1 MTPEP
6 SETKQGAAEG
16 SANPGTSF
24 DSPRGLSAWC
34 IAHPVATALLT
45 LALVLLGLFAF
56 PRLPVAPL
64 PQAEFPTIQ
73 ISARL
78 PGASPETMASA
89 VATPLEVALSGVP
102 GITEMSSASTLG
114 SVSITLQFTLDK
126 DINEAAQEVQ
136 SALNASAGKLPDAM
150 PSPPTWRKVNPADG
164 PVVILMMQSEV
175 LGMVELSD
183 LAETVLARRLS
194 QIDGVSEVAISGQ
207 QKPAIR
213 IQASP
218 AALAAHG
225 LSLADIRAAVQKASV
240 NQPKGVL
247 QGAGRSSTLATNDQL
262 FKVLDYEQL
271 TIIDRNGVPV
281 RVGDVAKVTAGAEN
295 DYVRAWQNGKEGLGI
310 IVRRQPDAN
319 IVATADRVQAA
330 LPELLKRMPA
340 SVTVEVLNDRT
351 RTIRSSL
358 HEVELTLALTFVL
371 VVAVMGAF
379 LRQAS
384 ATVIVTAVLGVSM
397 IATIAV
403 MDQLGFSLNN
413 LTLVALIIAMGF
425 VVDDAIVVVENI
437 HRHLEAGMPMRQA
450 ALLGSREVSF
460 TVVSIGVSLVAA
472 FIPLLFM
479 GGVVGRLFSE
489 FAVTVTAAIAVSVLT
504 SLTLAPMLASRWMSK
519 APAHQEGGWVQS
531 LVDAYGRSL
540 DWALGHARL
549 MLALFFVTMAMAV
562 AAYVAIPKGFFPLQD
577 TAFVQGTTLAAQDT
591 SFDQMVEKHQ
601 ALARVLDKDP
611 AVLGYNQTVGGA
623 GGGGMSSGRFFIVL
637 KDRSDRDVSAQ
648 GFIDRVRPQMAQ
660 VPGITLFMRAAQ
672 DINLGTGSPRTQYQ
686 YALLGDDSASLGLW
700 AGRLTERLS
709 RQPEFRDVSNDLQ
722 LGAGIT
728 RLTIDRAAAARH
740 GLSVDDINQVLYS
753 AYGQRQIGETQTEQN
768 QYQVILE
775 IDPALRGQTDSLN
788 WLYLRSGKTG
798 QMVPLAEVA
807 RLEPPETGAVSINHL
822 GMSPA
827 VNLSFNLAP
836 GVALGDAVKVLE
848 QVRQD
853 LQVPDSVA
861 GRFQGAAQAFQDSLA
876 TQPLLILAALL
887 AVYIILG
894 VLYESFVHPLTILS
908 TLPSAGIGAVLL
920 LWLSGQDFSI
930 MALIGVVL
938 LIGIVKK
945 NGIML
950 VDFALQAQ
958 RERGVSP
965 VDAIRE
971 ACVVRFRPIM
981 MTTLAALLAAIP
993 LMLGFGTGAEL
1004 RQPLGYA
1011 VVGGLLVSQV
1021 LTLYTTPVVYLALDR
1036 LFHRKTQGHVQA
1048 QAQVGPAV

>member
-1 MTPEP
+1 MAYPA
-6 SETKQGAAEG
+6 G
-16 SANPGTSF
+16 
-24 DSPRGLSAWC
+24 RGLSAWC
-34 IAHPVATALLT
+34 IAHPVATTLLT

-64 PQAEFPTIQ
+64 PEAEFPTIQ

-89 VATPLEVALSGVP
+89 VATPLEVGLSGIP
-102 GITEMSSASTLG
+102 GVTEMSSTSSLG
-114 SVSITLQFTLDK
+114 STSITLQFTLDK

-136 SALNASAGKLPDAM
+136 SALNATAGKLPDDM

-164 PVVILMMQSEV
+164 PVLILKMQSEV
-175 LGMVELSD
+175 LSLIELSD

-207 QKPAIR
+207 RKPAIR

-218 AALAAHG
+218 AALTAHG
-225 LSLADIRAAVQKASV
+225 LTLADIRAAVQRASV
-240 NQPKGVL
+240 NQPKGGL
-247 QGAGRSSTLATNDQL
+247 LGTDRTSTLATNDQL
-262 FKVLDYEQL
+262 FNASDYEQL
-271 TIIDRNGVPV
+271 TIVDRNGVPV
-281 RVGDVAKVTAGAEN
+281 RIGDIAKVVAGAEN
-295 DYVRAWQNGKEGLGI
+295 DFVGAWQNGQPGLGI
-310 IVRRQPDAN
+310 IIRRQPGAN
-319 IVATADRVQAA
+319 IVATADRIQAA
-330 LPELLKRMPA
+330 LPELAARLPA

-371 VVAVMGAF
+371 VVGVMGAF
-379 LRQAS
+379 LRQVS

-397 IATIAV
+397 IATVAA
-403 MDQLGFSLNN
+403 MDVLGFSLNN

-437 HRHLEAGMPMRQA
+437 HRHLEEGLPMREA
-450 ALLGSREVSF
+450 ALKGSGEIGF
-460 TVVSIGVSLVAA
+460 TVLSISVSLVAA

-489 FAVTVTAAIAVSVLT
+489 FAVTVTAAIAVSVIT
-504 SLTLAPMLASRWMSK
+504 SLTLAPMLASRWMSR
-519 APAHQEGGWVQS
+519 APAHHEGGWVQR
-531 LVDAYGRSL
+531 LIDGYGRSVG
-540 DWALGHARL
+540 WALDHSRL
-549 MLALFFVTMAMAV
+549 MLGLFFATMGLAV
-562 AAYVAIPKGFFPLQD
+562 AAYTFIPKGFFPLQD
-577 TAFVQGTTLAAQDT
+577 TAFVLGTTLAAQDASYET
-591 SFDQMVEKHQ
+591 MVEKHA
-601 ALARVLDKDP
+601 ALARILDEDP
-611 AVLGYNQTVGGA
+611 AVLGYNQTVGATGSSSL
-623 GGGGMSSGRFFIVL
+623 SSGRFFIVL

-648 GFIDRVRPQMAQ
+648 GFIDRVRAKTSQ
-660 VPGITLFMRAAQ
+660 VPGITLFLRAAQ

-686 YALLGDDSASLGLW
+686 YALLGDDSASLSQW
-700 AGRLTERLS
+700 ADKLTERLA
-709 RQPEFRDVSNDLQ
+709 RLPQFRDVSNDLQ

-753 AYGQRQIGETQTEQN
+753 AYGQRQIAETQTEQN

-788 WLYLRSGKTG
+788 WLHLRSAKTG

-807 RLEPPETGAVSINHL
+807 RLEPPETGAVSIARL
-822 GMSPA
+822 AMSPA

-836 GVALGDAVKVLE
+836 GVALGDAVKLLNE
-848 QVRQD
+848 VRQE
-853 LQVPDSVA
+853 LQVPDSVS

-908 TLPSAGIGAVLL
+908 TLPSAGIGAVAA

-945 NGIML
+945 NGIMM

-958 RERGVSP
+958 REQGLSP
-965 VDAIRE
+965 REAIQR

-1011 VVGGLLVSQV
+1011 VVGGLLLSQV

-1036 LFHRKTQGHVQA
+1036 RFHR
-1048 QAQVGPAV
+1048 P

>member
-1 MTPEP
+1 MSLVSHP
-6 SETKQGAAEG
+6 
-16 SANPGTSF
+16 ANPPVKPTVT
-24 DSPRGLSAWC
+24 RVNGLSAWC
-34 IAHPVATALLT
+34 IAHPVATVLLT

-64 PQAEFPTIQ
+64 PQADFPTLQ

-102 GITEMSSASTLG
+102 GITEMSSTSSLG
-114 SVSITLQFTLDK
+114 SVSITLQFTLK
-126 DINEAAQEVQ
+126 KNINEAAQEVQ
-136 SALNASAGKLPDAM
+136 AALNATAGRLPLGM

-164 PVVILMMQSEV
+164 PILILKMQSEV
-175 LGMVELSD
+175 LGMTELSD
-183 LAETVLARRLS
+183 LAETVLSRRLS
-194 QIDGVSEVAISGQ
+194 QIDGVSEVSIAGQ

-218 AALAAHG
+218 ARLAAHG

-240 NQPKGVL
+240 NQPKGAL
-247 QGAGRSSTLATNDQL
+247 FGEGRSSTLATNDQL
-262 FKVLDYEQL
+262 FNPADYEAL
-271 TIIDRNGVPV
+271 TVIDRNGVPV
-281 RVGDVAKVTAGAEN
+281 RVGDVAQVTAGAET
-295 DYVRAWQNGKEGLGI
+295 DYVRAWQNGKQGLGI

-319 IVATADRVQAA
+319 IVETADRVQAA
-330 LPELLKRMPA
+330 LPELTSRMPA

-351 RTIRSSL
+351 RTIRASL
-358 HEVELTLALTFVL
+358 HEVELTLVLTFVL
-371 VVAVMGAF
+371 VVVVMGAF
-379 LRQAS
+379 LRQVS

-397 IATIAV
+397 IATIAA
-403 MDQLGFSLNN
+403 MERLGFSLNN

-437 HRHLEAGMPMRQA
+437 HRHLELGEPMKEA
-450 ALLGSREVSF
+450 ALKGAGEVGF
-460 TVVSIGVSLVAA
+460 TVVSISVSLVAA

-489 FAVTVTAAIAVSVLT
+489 FAVTVTAAIGVSVLT
-504 SLTLAPMLASRWMSK
+504 SLTLAPMLASRWMSR
-519 APAHQEGGWVQS
+519 APAHHDGGWVQR
-531 LVDAYGRSL
+531 LIDGYGRSL
-540 DWALGHARL
+540 VWALNHSWL
-549 MLALFFVTMAMAV
+549 MLLVFFATMAMAV
-562 AAYVAIPKGFFPLQD
+562 VSYVLIPKGFFPLQD
-577 TAFVQGTTLAAQDT
+577 TAFVFGTTQAAQDA
-591 SFDQMVEKHQ
+591 SFETMVEKHT
-601 ALARVLDKDP
+601 ALAKILDQDP
-611 AVLGYNQTVGGA
+611 AVLGYNQVVGA
-623 GGGGMSSGRFFIVL
+623 SGGGGGSGNLSSGRFFIVL
-637 KDRSDRDVSAQ
+637 KDRADRDVSAQ
-648 GFIDRVRPQMAQ
+648 GFIDRLRPQMAQ
-660 VPGITLFMRAAQ
+660 VPGITMFMRAAQ

-686 YALLGDDSASLGLW
+686 YALLGDDSATLGLW
-700 AGRLTERLS
+700 ADRLTERLS
-709 RQPEFRDVSNDLQ
+709 RMPQFRDVSNDLQ

-788 WLYLRSGKTG
+788 WLHLRSAKTG

-807 RLEPPETGAVSINHL
+807 RLEPPETGAVNINHL
-822 GMSPA
+822 GMAPA

-836 GVALGDAVKVLE
+836 GVALGDAVKLLE
-848 QVRQD
+848 QVRQE

-861 GRFQGAAQAFQDSLA
+861 GKFQGAAQAFQDSLA
-876 TQPLLILAALL
+876 TQPFLILAALL

-908 TLPSAGIGAVLL
+908 TLPSAGIGAVAA
-920 LWLSGQDFSI
+920 LWISGQDFSI

-958 RERGVSP
+958 RERGISP
-965 VDAIRE
+965 REAIQE

-981 MTTLAALLAAIP
+981 MTTLAALLAAVP
-993 LMLGFGTGAEL
+993 LMLGHGTGAEL

-1011 VVGGLLVSQV
+1011 VVGGLLLSQV

-1036 LFHRKTQGHVQA
+1036 LFHRQPAPVGQGIA
-1048 QAQVGPAV
+1048 

>member
-1 MTPEP
+1 MTRDVQAH
-6 SETKQGAAEG
+6 TG
-16 SANPGTSF
+16 
-24 DSPRGLSAWC
+24 RGLSAWC

-56 PRLPVAPL
+56 PRLPIAPL
-64 PQAEFPTIQ
+64 PQADFPTIQ
-73 ISARL
+73 VSARL

-102 GITEMSSASTLG
+102 GITEMSSSSSLG
-114 SVSITLQFTLDK
+114 SVSITLQFTLK
-126 DINEAAQEVQ
+126 KNINEAAQEVQ
-136 SALNASAGKLPDAM
+136 AAINSASGRLPLGM

-164 PVVILMMQSEV
+164 PILILKMQSEV
-175 LGMVELSD
+175 LSLIELSD
-183 LAETVLARRLS
+183 LAENVLARRLS
-194 QIDGVSEVAISGQ
+194 QVEGVSEVSIAGQ

-240 NQPKGVL
+240 NQPKGAL
-247 QGAGRSSTLATNDQL
+247 LGADRSSTLATNDQL
-262 FKVLDYEQL
+262 FKASDYEEL
-271 TIIDRNGVPV
+271 TLVDRNGVPV
-281 RVGDVAKVTAGAEN
+281 RVGDVANVSDGSET
-295 DYVRAWQNGKEGLGI
+295 DFVRAWQDGKEGLGI

-319 IVATADRVQAA
+319 IVETADRVRAA
-330 LPELLKRMPA
+330 LPDLTSRMPA

-358 HEVELTLALTFVL
+358 HEVEVTLILTFVL
-371 VVAVMGAF
+371 VVVVMGAF
-379 LRQAS
+379 LRQVS

-397 IATIAV
+397 IATIAA
-403 MDQLGFSLNN
+403 MERLGFSLNN

-437 HRHLEAGMPMRQA
+437 HRHLEMGESMKQA
-450 ALLGSREVSF
+450 ALKGAGEVGF
-460 TVVSIGVSLVAA
+460 TVVSISVSLVAA

-489 FAVTVTAAIAVSVLT
+489 FAVTVTAAIGVSVLT
-504 SLTLAPMLASRWMSK
+504 SLTLAPMLASRWMSR
-519 APAHQEGGWVQS
+519 APAHHAGGWVQR
-531 LVDAYGRSL
+531 LIDGYGRSL
-540 DWALGHARL
+540 SWALNHSWL
-549 MLALFFVTMAMAV
+549 MLLVFFSTMGLAV
-562 AAYVAIPKGFFPLQD
+562 AAYVLIPKGFFPLQD
-577 TAFVQGTTLAAQDT
+577 TAFVFATTQAAQDA
-591 SFDQMVEKHQ
+591 SFETMIEKHT
-601 ALARVLDKDP
+601 ALAKILEADP
-611 AVLGYNQTVGGA
+611 AVLGYNQNIGSTGGSS
-623 GGGGMSSGRFFIVL
+623 GNMSSGRFFIVL

-648 GFIDRVRPQMAQ
+648 GFIDRLRPKLGQ
-660 VPGITLFMRAAQ
+660 VPGITMFMRAAQ

-686 YALLGDDSASLGLW
+686 YALLGDDSATLGLW
-700 AGRLTERLS
+700 ADRLTERLS
-709 RQPEFRDVSNDLQ
+709 RLPQFRDVSNDLQ

-728 RLTIDRAAAARH
+728 RLTIDRVAAARY

-775 IDPALRGQTDSLN
+775 IDPDLRGQTDSLQ
-788 WLYLRSGKTG
+788 WLHLRSAKTG
-798 QMVPLAEVA
+798 QMVPLSEVA
-807 RLEPPETGAVSINHL
+807 RLEPPATGAVNINHL
-822 GMSPA
+822 GMAPA

-836 GVALGDAVKVLE
+836 GVALGDAVKLLE
-848 QVRQD
+848 QVRQA

-861 GRFQGAAQAFQDSLA
+861 GKFQGAAQAFQDSLA
-876 TQPLLILAALL
+876 TQPFLILAALL

-908 TLPSAGIGAVLL
+908 TLPSAGIGAVAL
-920 LWLSGQDFSI
+920 LWFSGQDFSI

-958 RERGVSP
+958 RERGLSP
-965 VDAIRE
+965 RDAIQE

-981 MTTLAALLAAIP
+981 MTTLAALLAAVP
-993 LMLGFGTGAEL
+993 LMLGHGTGAEL

-1011 VVGGLLVSQV
+1011 VVGGLLLSQV

-1036 LFHRKTQGHVQA
+1036 LFHGRQHPRAAAEPLDDVQ
-1048 QAQVGPAV
+1048 PA

>member
-1 MTPEP
+1 MSLDP
-6 SETKQGAAEG
+6 QA
-16 SANPGTSF
+16 GTG
-24 DSPRGLSAWC
+24 RGLSAWC
-34 IAHPVATALLT
+34 IAHPVATTLLT

-56 PRLPVAPL
+56 PRLPIAPL

-73 ISARL
+73 VSARL

-89 VATPLEVALSGVP
+89 VATPLEVGLSGIP
-102 GITEMSSASTLG
+102 GVTEMSSTSSLG
-114 SVSITLQFTLDK
+114 STSITLQFTLDK

-136 SALNASAGKLPDAM
+136 SALNATAGKLPDGM

-164 PVVILMMQSEV
+164 PVLILKMQSEV
-175 LGMVELSD
+175 LSLIELSD

-194 QIDGVSEVAISGQ
+194 QIDGVSEVSISGQ

-225 LSLADIRAAVQKASV
+225 LSLADIRTAVQKASV

-247 QGAGRSSTLATNDQL
+247 LGADRTSTLATNDQL
-262 FKVLDYEQL
+262 FNPADYEDL
-271 TIIDRNGVPV
+271 TLVDRAGVPV
-281 RVGDVAKVTAGAEN
+281 RIGDVAKVIAGAEN
-295 DYVRAWQNGKEGLGI
+295 DFVGAWQNGQPGLGI
-310 IVRRQPDAN
+310 IVRRQPGAN
-319 IVATADRVQAA
+319 IVATADRIQAA
-330 LPELLKRMPA
+330 LPELAARLPA

-358 HEVELTLALTFVL
+358 HEVEITLALTFVL
-371 VVAVMGAF
+371 VVVVMGAF
-379 LRQAS
+379 LRQVS

-397 IATIAV
+397 IATVAA
-403 MDQLGFSLNN
+403 MERLGFSLNN

-437 HRHLEAGMPMRQA
+437 HRHLEAGLPMREA
-450 ALLGSREVSF
+450 ALKGSGEVGF
-460 TVVSIGVSLVAA
+460 TVVSISVSLVAA

-489 FAVTVTAAIAVSVLT
+489 FAITVTAAIAVSVLT
-504 SLTLAPMLASRWMSK
+504 SLTLAPMLASRWMSS
-519 APAHQEGGWVQS
+519 APSHQEGGWVQR
-531 LVDAYGRSL
+531 LIDAYGRSVS
-540 DWALGHARL
+540 WALDHSRL
-549 MLALFFVTMAMAV
+549 MLSLFFTTMALAV
-562 AAYVAIPKGFFPLQD
+562 AAYALIPKGFFPLQD
-577 TAFVQGTTLAAQDT
+577 TAFVLGTTVAAQDE
-591 SFDQMVEKHQ
+591 SYDNMVEKHA
-601 ALARVLDKDP
+601 ALAKVLDDDP
-611 AVLGYNQTVGGA
+611 AVLGYNQTVGSTS
-623 GGGGMSSGRFFIVL
+623 GGSVSSGRFFIVL

-648 GFIDRVRPQMAQ
+648 GFIDRVRAKTSQ

-686 YALLGDDSASLGLW
+686 YALLGDDSASLGQW
-700 AGRLTERLS
+700 AEKLTERLA
-709 RQPEFRDVSNDLQ
+709 RLPQFRDVSNDLQ
-722 LGAGIT
+722 MGAGVT
-728 RLTIDRAAAARH
+728 RLTIDRTAAARH

-788 WLYLRSGKTG
+788 WLHLRSAKTG

-807 RLEPPETGAVSINHL
+807 RLEPPETGAVSIARL
-822 GMSPA
+822 AMSPA

-836 GVALGDAVKVLE
+836 GVALGDAVKLLD
-848 QVRQD
+848 QARQE
-853 LQVPDSVA
+853 LQVPDSVS

-908 TLPSAGIGAVLL
+908 TLPSAGIGAVAA

-945 NGIML
+945 NGIMM

-958 RERGVSP
+958 REQGLSP
-965 VDAIRE
+965 REAIQQ

-1011 VVGGLLVSQV
+1011 VVGGLLLSQL

-1036 LFHRKTQGHVQA
+1036 VFHQRRLPQA
-1048 QAQVGPAV
+1048 CATLKSTP

>member
-1 MTPEP
+1 MDDVN
-6 SETKQGAAEG
+6 GN
-16 SANPGTSF
+16 ANPQ
-24 DSPRGLSAWC
+24 RGLSAWC
-34 IAHPVATALLT
+34 IDHPVATVLLT

-64 PQAEFPTIQ
+64 PQTEFPTIQ
-73 ISARL
+73 INARL

-89 VATPLEVALSGVP
+89 VATPLEVGLSGIP
-102 GITEMSSASTLG
+102 GITEMSSTSSLG

-126 DINEAAQEVQ
+126 DINAAAQEVQ
-136 SALNASAGKLPDAM
+136 SALNATAGKLPDDM

-164 PVVILMMQSEV
+164 PILILKMQSDV
-175 LGMVELSD
+175 LPITELSD
-183 LAETVLARRLS
+183 LAETVLARSLS
-194 QIDGVSEVAISGQ
+194 QIDGVSEVSIAGQ
-207 QKPAIR
+207 QRPAIR

-225 LSLADIRAAVQKASV
+225 LSLADIRSAVQKASV

-247 QGAGRSSTLATNDQL
+247 FGADRSSTLATNDQL
-262 FKVLDYEQL
+262 FNVSEYEQL
-271 TIIDRNGVPV
+271 IVVDRAGVPV
-281 RVGDVAKVTAGAEN
+281 RVGDVARVTAGAEN
-295 DYVRAWQNGKEGLGI
+295 DYVRAWQDGQQGLGI
-310 IVRRQPDAN
+310 IIRRQPEAN
-319 IVATADRVQAA
+319 IVATVDRIQAA
-330 LPELLKRMPA
+330 LPDLSSRLPA
-340 SVTVEVLNDRT
+340 SVRVEVLNDRT

-358 HEVELTLALTFVL
+358 HEVELTLGLTFVL
-371 VVAVMGAF
+371 VVGVMGAF
-379 LRQAS
+379 LRQVS

-397 IATIAV
+397 IATVAA
-403 MDQLGFSLNN
+403 MDLMGFSLNN

-437 HRHLEAGMPMRQA
+437 HRHLEAGVPMRQA
-450 ALLGSREVSF
+450 ALQGAGEVSF
-460 TVVSIGVSLVAA
+460 TVLSIGVSLVAA

-489 FAVTVTAAIAVSVLT
+489 FAVTVTAAIAVSVIT
-504 SLTLAPMLASRWMSK
+504 SLTLAPMMASRLMSR
-519 APAHQEGGWVQS
+519 APAHHDGGWVQR
-531 LVDAYGRSL
+531 LINGYGRSL
-540 DWALGHARL
+540 GWALNHSRV
-549 MLALFFVTMAMAV
+549 MLGLFLLTMAMAV
-562 AAYVAIPKGFFPLQD
+562 GAYVLIPKGFFPLQD
-577 TAFVQGTTLAAQDT
+577 TAFVVGTTLSAQDT
-591 SFDQMVEKHQ
+591 SFDRMVDKHE
-601 ALARVLDKDP
+601 ALARVIGKDP
-611 AVLGYNQTVGGA
+611 AVQGYAHSVGA
-623 GGGGMSSGRFFIVL
+623 TGGSSNLSSGRFFIVL

-648 GFIDRVRPQMAQ
+648 GFIDRIRPQVAQ
-660 VPGITLFMRAAQ
+660 IPGITLFMRAAQ
-672 DINLGTGSPRTQYQ
+672 DINLGTGASRTQYQ
-686 YALLGDDSASLGLW
+686 YALLGDDSATLGLW
-700 AGRLTERLS
+700 ADRLTERLA
-709 RQPEFRDVSNDLQ
+709 RMPQFRDVSNDLQ

-728 RLTIDRAAAARH
+728 RLTIDRTAASRH

-753 AYGQRQIGETQTEQN
+753 AYGQRQIGEIQTEKN

-798 QMVPLAEVA
+798 QMVPLSEVA
-807 RLEPPETGAVSINHL
+807 RLEPPEAGAVSIAHL

-836 GVALGDAVKVLE
+836 GVALGDAVQLLA
-848 QVRQD
+848 QTRQD
-853 LQVPDSVA
+853 LQVPDSVV

-876 TQPLLILAALL
+876 TQPFLILAALL

-958 RERGVSP
+958 RERGLSP
-965 VDAIRE
+965 REAIE
-971 ACVVRFRPIM
+971 QACVVRFRPIM

-1036 LFHRKTQGHVQA
+1036 WFHRR
-1048 QAQVGPAV
+1048 

>member
-1 MTPEP
+1 MD
-6 SETKQGAAEG
+6 
-16 SANPGTSF
+16 ANPQ
-24 DSPRGLSAWC
+24 RGLSAWC
-34 IAHPVATALLT
+34 IDHPVATVLLT

-64 PQAEFPTIQ
+64 PQTEFPTLQ
-73 ISARL
+73 INARL

-89 VATPLEVALSGVP
+89 VATPLEVGLSGIP
-102 GITEMSSASTLG
+102 GITEMSSTSSLG

-126 DINEAAQEVQ
+126 DINAAAQEVQ
-136 SALNASAGKLPDAM
+136 SALNATAGKLPDDM

-164 PVVILMMQSEV
+164 PVLILKMQSDV
-175 LGMVELSD
+175 LPITELSD
-183 LAETVLARRLS
+183 LAETVLARSLS
-194 QIDGVSEVAISGQ
+194 QIDGVSEVSIAGQ
-207 QKPAIR
+207 QRPAIR

-225 LSLADIRAAVQKASV
+225 LSLADIRSAVQKASV

-247 QGAGRSSTLATNDQL
+247 FGADRSSTLATNDQL
-262 FKVLDYEQL
+262 FNVSEYEQL
-271 TIIDRNGVPV
+271 IVVDRAGVPV
-281 RVGDVAKVTAGAEN
+281 RVGDVARVTAGAEN
-295 DYVRAWQNGKEGLGI
+295 DYVRAWQDGQQGLGI
-310 IVRRQPDAN
+310 IIRRQPEAN
-319 IVATADRVQAA
+319 IVATVDRIQAA
-330 LPELLKRMPA
+330 LPDLSSRLPA
-340 SVTVEVLNDRT
+340 SVRVEVLNDRT

-358 HEVELTLALTFVL
+358 HEVELTLGLTFVL
-371 VVAVMGAF
+371 VVVVMGAF
-379 LRQAS
+379 LRQVS

-397 IATIAV
+397 IATVAA
-403 MDQLGFSLNN
+403 MDLLGFSLNN

-437 HRHLEAGMPMRQA
+437 HRHLEAGVPMRQA
-450 ALLGSREVSF
+450 ALQGAGEVSF
-460 TVVSIGVSLVAA
+460 TVLSIGVSLVAA

-489 FAVTVTAAIAVSVLT
+489 FAVTVTAAIAVSVIT
-504 SLTLAPMLASRWMSK
+504 SLTLAPMMASRLMSR
-519 APAHQEGGWVQS
+519 APAHHDGGWVPR
-531 LVDAYGRSL
+531 LINGYGRSL
-540 DWALGHARL
+540 GWALNHSRW
-549 MLALFFVTMAMAV
+549 MLGLFLLTMAMAV
-562 AAYVAIPKGFFPLQD
+562 GAYVLIPKGFFPLQD
-577 TAFVQGTTLAAQDT
+577 TAFVVGTTLSAQDT
-591 SFDQMVEKHQ
+591 SFDRMVDKHE
-601 ALARVLDKDP
+601 ALARAVGKDP
-611 AVLGYNQTVGGA
+611 AVQGYAHSVGA
-623 GGGGMSSGRFFIVL
+623 TGGSSNLSSGRFFIVL

-648 GFIDRVRPQMAQ
+648 GFIDRIRPQVAQ
-660 VPGITLFMRAAQ
+660 IPGITLFMRAAQ
-672 DINLGTGSPRTQYQ
+672 DINLGTGASRTQYQ
-686 YALLGDDSASLGLW
+686 YALLGDDSATLGLW
-700 AGRLTERLS
+700 ADRLTERLA
-709 RQPEFRDVSNDLQ
+709 RMPQFRDVSNDLQ

-728 RLTIDRAAAARH
+728 RLTIDRTAASRH

-753 AYGQRQIGETQTEQN
+753 AYGQRQIGEIQTEKN

-798 QMVPLAEVA
+798 QMVPLSEVA
-807 RLEPPETGAVSINHL
+807 RLEPPEAGAVSIAHL

-836 GVALGDAVKVLE
+836 GVALGDAVQLLA
-848 QVRQD
+848 QTRQD
-853 LQVPDSVA
+853 LQVPDSVV

-876 TQPLLILAALL
+876 TQPFLILAALL

-958 RERGVSP
+958 RERGLSP
-965 VDAIRE
+965 REAIE
-971 ACVVRFRPIM
+971 QACVVRFRPIM

-1036 LFHRKTQGHVQA
+1036 WFHRR
-1048 QAQVGPAV
+1048 

>member
-1 MTPEP
+1 MNPR
-6 SETKQGAAEG
+6 
-16 SANPGTSF
+16 PGTE
-24 DSPRGLSAWC
+24 PARGLSAWC

-136 SALNASAGKLPDAM
+136 SALNASAGKLPDDM

-175 LGMVELSD
+175 LSLVELSD

-262 FKVLDYEQL
+262 FKVADYEQL
-271 TIIDRNGVPV
+271 TVIDRNGVPV
-281 RVGDVAKVTAGAEN
+281 RVGDVAKVMAGAEN

-319 IVATADRVQAA
+319 IVATADRIQAA

-384 ATVIVTAVLGVSM
+384 ATFIVTAVLGVSM

-519 APAHQEGGWVQS
+519 AAAHQEGGWVQS

-577 TAFVQGTTLAAQDT
+577 TAFVQGTTLAAQDI

-611 AVLGYNQTVGGA
+611 AVLGYNQTVGATSGS
-623 GGGGMSSGRFFIVL
+623 GSLSSGRFFIVL

-686 YALLGDDSASLGLW
+686 YALLGEDSASLGLW

-728 RLTIDRAAAARH
+728 RLSIDRAAAARH

-807 RLEPPETGAVSINHL
+807 RLELPETGAVSINHL

-853 LQVPDSVA
+853 LQVPDAVA

-958 RERGVSP
+958 RERGFSP
-965 VDAIRE
+965 HEAIRE

-1036 LFHRKTQGHVQA
+1036 LFHRQA
-1048 QAQVGPAV
+1048 RVVRDAPAGSGV

>member
-1 MTPEP
+1 MSLHHHTA
-6 SETKQGAAEG
+6 KA
-16 SANPGTSF
+16 
-24 DSPRGLSAWC
+24 RGLSAWC
-34 IAHPVATALLT
+34 IAHPVATVLLT

-64 PQAEFPTIQ
+64 PQADFPTIQ

-102 GITEMSSASTLG
+102 GITEMSSSSSQG
-114 SVSITLQFTLDK
+114 NVSITLQFTLKK

-136 SALNASAGKLPDAM
+136 SAINASAGKLPLGM

-164 PVVILMMQSEV
+164 PILILKMQSDV
-175 LGMVELSD
+175 LSLIELSD
-183 LAETVLARRLS
+183 LAENVLARRLS
-194 QIDGVSEVAISGQ
+194 QIDGVSEVAIAGQ

-218 AALAAHG
+218 ASLAAHG
-225 LSLADIRAAVQKASV
+225 LSLADIRSAVQKASV

-247 QGAGRSSTLATNDQL
+247 LGADRSSTLATNDQL
-262 FKVLDYEQL
+262 FNVADYEQL
-271 TIIDRNGVPV
+271 TLIDRNGVPV
-281 RVGDVAKVTAGAEN
+281 RVGDVAKVTAGS
-295 DYVRAWQNGKEGLGI
+295 DSDFVRAWQNGKEGLGI
-310 IVRRQPDAN
+310 IIRRQPDAN

-330 LPELLKRMPA
+330 LPELTARLPA

-358 HEVELTLALTFVL
+358 HEVELTLIVTFVL
-371 VVAVMGAF
+371 VIVVMGAF

-384 ATVIVTAVLGVSM
+384 ATVIVTVVLGVSM

-403 MDQLGFSLNN
+403 MERFGFSLNN

-437 HRHLEAGMPMRQA
+437 HRHLESGLSMREA
-450 ALLGSREVSF
+450 ALQGAGEVGF
-460 TVVSIGVSLVAA
+460 TVVSISASLVAA

-489 FAVTVTAAIAVSVLT
+489 FAITVAAAIGVSVLT
-504 SLTLAPMLASRWMSK
+504 SLTLAPMMASRLMAT
-519 APAHQEGGWVQS
+519 APAHHTGGWVQRLIDAYSRS
-531 LVDAYGRSL
+531 LV
-540 DWALGHARL
+540 WAIDHSKVMLG
-549 MLALFFVTMAMAV
+549 LFFTTMAMAV
-562 AAYVAIPKGFFPLQD
+562 AAYVLIPKGFFPLQD
-577 TAFVQGTTLAAQDT
+577 TAFVFGTTQAAQDA
-591 SFDQMVEKHQ
+591 SFETMVDKHT
-601 ALARVLDKDP
+601 ALARILDKDP
-611 AVLGYNQTVGGA
+611 AVLGYNQVVGA
-623 GGGGMSSGRFFIVL
+623 SGGGSGNLSSGRFFIVL

-660 VPGITLFMRAAQ
+660 VPGVTMFMRAAQ

-686 YALLGDDSASLGLW
+686 YALLGDDSTTLGLW
-700 AGRLTERLS
+700 ADRLTERLS
-709 RQPEFRDVSNDLQ
+709 RMPQFRDVSNDLQ
-722 LGAGIT
+722 LGAGVT

-753 AYGQRQIGETQTEQN
+753 AYGQRQIGEIQTEQN

-775 IDPALRGQTDSLN
+775 IDPALRGRTDSLN
-788 WLYLRSGKTG
+788 WLYLRSAKTG

-807 RLEPPETGAVSINHL
+807 RLEPPETGAVNINHL

-836 GVALGDAVKVLE
+836 GVALGDAVALLA
-848 QVRQD
+848 QVRQE
-853 LQVPDSVA
+853 LQVPDSAA

-876 TQPLLILAALL
+876 TQPFLILAALL

-958 RERGVSP
+958 RERGRSP
-965 VDAIRE
+965 RE
-971 ACVVRFRPIM
+971 AMQEACAVRFRPIM

-1036 LFHRKTQGHVQA
+1036 LFQRRERR
-1048 QAQVGPAV
+1048 PAVVQTA

>member
-1 MTPEP
+1 MSLVSHP
-6 SETKQGAAEG
+6 
-16 SANPGTSF
+16 ANPPVKPTVT
-24 DSPRGLSAWC
+24 RVNGLSAWC
-34 IAHPVATALLT
+34 IAHPVATVLLT

-64 PQAEFPTIQ
+64 PQADFPTLQ

-102 GITEMSSASTLG
+102 GITEMSSTSSLG
-114 SVSITLQFTLDK
+114 SVSITLQFTLK
-126 DINEAAQEVQ
+126 KNINEAAQEVQ
-136 SALNASAGKLPDAM
+136 AALNATAGRLPLGM

-164 PVVILMMQSEV
+164 PILILKMQSEV
-175 LGMVELSD
+175 LGMTELSD
-183 LAETVLARRLS
+183 LAETVLSRRLS
-194 QIDGVSEVAISGQ
+194 QIDGVSEVSIAGQ

-218 AALAAHG
+218 ARLAAHG

-240 NQPKGVL
+240 NQPKGAL
-247 QGAGRSSTLATNDQL
+247 FGEGRSSTLATNDQL
-262 FKVLDYEQL
+262 FNPADYEAL
-271 TIIDRNGVPV
+271 TVIDRNGVPV
-281 RVGDVAKVTAGAEN
+281 RVGDVAQVTAGAET
-295 DYVRAWQNGKEGLGI
+295 DYVRAWQNGKQGLGI

-319 IVATADRVQAA
+319 IVETADRVQAA
-330 LPELLKRMPA
+330 LPELTSRMPA

-351 RTIRSSL
+351 RTIRASL
-358 HEVELTLALTFVL
+358 HEVELTLVLTFVL
-371 VVAVMGAF
+371 VVVVMGAF
-379 LRQAS
+379 LRQVS

-397 IATIAV
+397 IATIAA
-403 MDQLGFSLNN
+403 MERLGFSLNN

-437 HRHLEAGMPMRQA
+437 HRHLELGEPMKEA
-450 ALLGSREVSF
+450 ALKGAGEVGF
-460 TVVSIGVSLVAA
+460 TVVSISVSLVAA

-489 FAVTVTAAIAVSVLT
+489 FAVTVTAAIGVSVLT
-504 SLTLAPMLASRWMSK
+504 SLTLAPMLASRWMSR
-519 APAHQEGGWVQS
+519 APAHHDGGWVQR
-531 LVDAYGRSL
+531 LIDGYGRSL
-540 DWALGHARL
+540 VWALNHSWL
-549 MLALFFVTMAMAV
+549 MLLVFFATMAMAV
-562 AAYVAIPKGFFPLQD
+562 VSYVLIPKGFFPLQD
-577 TAFVQGTTLAAQDT
+577 TAFVFGTTQAAQDA
-591 SFDQMVEKHQ
+591 SFETMVEKHT
-601 ALARVLDKDP
+601 ALAKILDQDP
-611 AVLGYNQTVGGA
+611 AVLGYNQVVGA
-623 GGGGMSSGRFFIVL
+623 SGGGGGSGNLSSGRFFIVL
-637 KDRSDRDVSAQ
+637 KDRADRDVSAQ
-648 GFIDRVRPQMAQ
+648 GFIDRLRPQMAQ
-660 VPGITLFMRAAQ
+660 VPGITMFMRAAQ

-686 YALLGDDSASLGLW
+686 YALLGDDSATLGLW
-700 AGRLTERLS
+700 ADRLTERLS
-709 RQPEFRDVSNDLQ
+709 RMPQFRDVSNDLQ

-788 WLYLRSGKTG
+788 WLHLRSAKTG

-807 RLEPPETGAVSINHL
+807 RLEPPETGAVNINHL
-822 GMSPA
+822 GMAPA

-836 GVALGDAVKVLE
+836 GVALGDAVKLLE
-848 QVRQD
+848 QVRQE

-861 GRFQGAAQAFQDSLA
+861 GKFQGAAQAFQDSLA
-876 TQPLLILAALL
+876 TQPFLILAALL

-908 TLPSAGIGAVLL
+908 TLPSAGIGAVAL
-920 LWLSGQDFSI
+920 LWFSGQDFSI

-958 RERGVSP
+958 RERGISP
-965 VDAIRE
+965 REAIQE

-981 MTTLAALLAAIP
+981 MTTLAALLAAVP
-993 LMLGFGTGAEL
+993 LMLGHGTGAEL

-1011 VVGGLLVSQV
+1011 VVGGLLLSQV

-1036 LFHRKTQGHVQA
+1036 LFHRQPAPVGQGIA
-1048 QAQVGPAV
+1048 

>member
-1 MTPEP
+1 MSLVSHPADPTP
-6 SETKQGAAEG
+6 
-16 SANPGTSF
+16 SATPTVTRVN
-24 DSPRGLSAWC
+24 GLSAWC
-34 IAHPVATALLT
+34 IAHPVATVLLT

-64 PQAEFPTIQ
+64 PQADFPTLQ

-102 GITEMSSASTLG
+102 GITEMSSTSSLG
-114 SVSITLQFTLDK
+114 SVSITLQFTLK
-126 DINEAAQEVQ
+126 KNINEAAQEVQ
-136 SALNASAGKLPDAM
+136 AALNATAGRLPLGM

-164 PVVILMMQSEV
+164 PILILKMQSEV
-175 LGMVELSD
+175 LGITELSD
-183 LAETVLARRLS
+183 LAETVLSRRLS
-194 QIDGVSEVAISGQ
+194 QIDGVSEVSIAGQ

-218 AALAAHG
+218 ARLAAHG

-240 NQPKGVL
+240 NQPKGAL
-247 QGAGRSSTLATNDQL
+247 FGEGRSSTLATNDQL
-262 FKVLDYEQL
+262 FNPADYEAL
-271 TIIDRNGVPV
+271 TVIDRNGVPV
-281 RVGDVAKVTAGAEN
+281 RVGDVAQVTAGAET
-295 DYVRAWQNGKEGLGI
+295 DYVRAWQNGKQGLGI

-319 IVATADRVQAA
+319 IVETADRVQAA
-330 LPELLKRMPA
+330 LPELTSRMPA

-351 RTIRSSL
+351 RTIRASL
-358 HEVELTLALTFVL
+358 HEVELTLVLTFVL
-371 VVAVMGAF
+371 VVVVMGAF
-379 LRQAS
+379 LRQVS

-397 IATIAV
+397 IATIAA
-403 MDQLGFSLNN
+403 MERLGFSLNN

-437 HRHLEAGMPMRQA
+437 HRHLELGEPMKEA
-450 ALLGSREVSF
+450 ALKGAGEVGF
-460 TVVSIGVSLVAA
+460 TVVSISVSLVAA

-489 FAVTVTAAIAVSVLT
+489 FAVTVTAAIGVSVLT
-504 SLTLAPMLASRWMSK
+504 SLTLAPMLASRWMSR
-519 APAHQEGGWVQS
+519 APAHHDGGWVQR
-531 LVDAYGRSL
+531 LIDGYGRSL
-540 DWALGHARL
+540 VWALNHSWL
-549 MLALFFVTMAMAV
+549 MLLVFFATMALAV
-562 AAYVAIPKGFFPLQD
+562 VSYVLIPKGFFPLQD
-577 TAFVQGTTLAAQDT
+577 TAFVFGTTQAAQDA
-591 SFDQMVEKHQ
+591 SFEAMVEKHT
-601 ALARVLDKDP
+601 ALAKILDQDP
-611 AVLGYNQTVGGA
+611 AVLGYNQVVGA
-623 GGGGMSSGRFFIVL
+623 SGGGGGSGNLSSGRFFIVL
-637 KDRSDRDVSAQ
+637 KDRADRDVSAQ
-648 GFIDRVRPQMAQ
+648 GFIDRLRPKMAQ
-660 VPGITLFMRAAQ
+660 VPGITMFMRAAQ

-686 YALLGDDSASLGLW
+686 YALLGDDSATLGLW
-700 AGRLTERLS
+700 ADRLTERLS
-709 RQPEFRDVSNDLQ
+709 RMPQFRDVSNDLQ

-788 WLYLRSGKTG
+788 WLHLRSAKTG

-807 RLEPPETGAVSINHL
+807 RLEPPETGAVNINHL
-822 GMSPA
+822 GMAPA

-836 GVALGDAVKVLE
+836 GVALGDAVKLLE
-848 QVRQD
+848 QVRQE

-861 GRFQGAAQAFQDSLA
+861 GKFQGAAQAFQDSLA
-876 TQPLLILAALL
+876 TQPFLILAALL

-908 TLPSAGIGAVLL
+908 TLPSAGIGAVAL
-920 LWLSGQDFSI
+920 LWFSGQDFSI

-958 RERGVSP
+958 RERGISP
-965 VDAIRE
+965 REAIQE

-981 MTTLAALLAAIP
+981 MTTLAALLAAVP
-993 LMLGFGTGAEL
+993 LMLGHGTGAEL

-1011 VVGGLLVSQV
+1011 VVGGLLLSQV

-1036 LFHRKTQGHVQA
+1036 LFHRQPAPAGQGIA
-1048 QAQVGPAV
+1048 

>member
-1 MTPEP
+1 MDDVN
-6 SETKQGAAEG
+6 GN
-16 SANPGTSF
+16 ANPQ
-24 DSPRGLSAWC
+24 RGLSAWC
-34 IAHPVATALLT
+34 IDHPVATVLLT

-64 PQAEFPTIQ
+64 PQTEFPTIQ
-73 ISARL
+73 INARL

-89 VATPLEVALSGVP
+89 VATPLEVGLSGIP
-102 GITEMSSASTLG
+102 GITEMSSTSSLG

-126 DINEAAQEVQ
+126 DINAAAQEVQ
-136 SALNASAGKLPDAM
+136 SALNATAGKLPDDM

-164 PVVILMMQSEV
+164 PVLILKMQSDV
-175 LGMVELSD
+175 LPITELSD
-183 LAETVLARRLS
+183 LAETVLARSLS
-194 QIDGVSEVAISGQ
+194 QIDGVSEVSIAGQ
-207 QKPAIR
+207 QRPAIR

-225 LSLADIRAAVQKASV
+225 LSLADIRSAVQKASV

-247 QGAGRSSTLATNDQL
+247 FGADRSSTLATNDQL
-262 FKVLDYEQL
+262 FNVSEYEQL
-271 TIIDRNGVPV
+271 IVVDRAGVPV
-281 RVGDVAKVTAGAEN
+281 RVGDVARVTAGAEN
-295 DYVRAWQNGKEGLGI
+295 DYVRAWQDGQQGLGI
-310 IVRRQPDAN
+310 IIRRQPEAN
-319 IVATADRVQAA
+319 IVATVDRIQAA
-330 LPELLKRMPA
+330 LPDLSSRLPA
-340 SVTVEVLNDRT
+340 SVRVEVLNDRT

-358 HEVELTLALTFVL
+358 HEVELTLGLTFVL
-371 VVAVMGAF
+371 VVGVMGAF
-379 LRQAS
+379 LRQVS

-397 IATIAV
+397 IATVAA
-403 MDQLGFSLNN
+403 MDLMGFSLNN

-437 HRHLEAGMPMRQA
+437 HRHLEAGVPMRQA
-450 ALLGSREVSF
+450 ALQGAGEVSF
-460 TVVSIGVSLVAA
+460 TVLSIGVSLVAA

-489 FAVTVTAAIAVSVLT
+489 FAVTVTAAIAVSVIT
-504 SLTLAPMLASRWMSK
+504 SLTLAPMMASRLMSR
-519 APAHQEGGWVQS
+519 APAHHDGGWVQR
-531 LVDAYGRSL
+531 LINGYGRSL
-540 DWALGHARL
+540 GWALNHSRV
-549 MLALFFVTMAMAV
+549 MLGLFLLTMAMAV
-562 AAYVAIPKGFFPLQD
+562 GAYVLIPKGFFPLQD
-577 TAFVQGTTLAAQDT
+577 TAFVVGTTLSAQDT
-591 SFDQMVEKHQ
+591 SFDRMVDKHE
-601 ALARVLDKDP
+601 ALARVIGKDP
-611 AVLGYNQTVGGA
+611 AVQGYAHSVGA
-623 GGGGMSSGRFFIVL
+623 TGGSSNLSSGRFFIVL

-648 GFIDRVRPQMAQ
+648 GFIDRIRPQVAQ
-660 VPGITLFMRAAQ
+660 IPGITLFMRAAQ
-672 DINLGTGSPRTQYQ
+672 DINLGTGASRTQYQ
-686 YALLGDDSASLGLW
+686 YALLGDDSATLGLW
-700 AGRLTERLS
+700 ADRLTERLA
-709 RQPEFRDVSNDLQ
+709 RMPQFRDVSNDLQ

-728 RLTIDRAAAARH
+728 RLTIDRTAASRH

-753 AYGQRQIGETQTEQN
+753 AYGQRQIGEIQTEKN

-798 QMVPLAEVA
+798 QMVPLSEVA
-807 RLEPPETGAVSINHL
+807 RLEPPEAGAVSIAHL

-836 GVALGDAVKVLE
+836 GVALGDAVQLLA
-848 QVRQD
+848 QTRQD
-853 LQVPDSVA
+853 LQVPDSVV

-876 TQPLLILAALL
+876 TQPFLILAALL

-958 RERGVSP
+958 RERGLSP
-965 VDAIRE
+965 REAIE
-971 ACVVRFRPIM
+971 QACVVRFRPIM

-1036 LFHRKTQGHVQA
+1036 WFHRG
-1048 QAQVGPAV
+1048 

>member
-1 MTPEP
+1 MSLDP
-6 SETKQGAAEG
+6 QA
-16 SANPGTSF
+16 GTG
-24 DSPRGLSAWC
+24 RGLSAWC
-34 IAHPVATALLT
+34 IAHPVATTLLT

-56 PRLPVAPL
+56 PRLPIAPL

-73 ISARL
+73 VSARL

-89 VATPLEVALSGVP
+89 VATPLEVGLSGIP
-102 GITEMSSASTLG
+102 GVTEMSSTSSLG
-114 SVSITLQFTLDK
+114 STSITLQFTLDK

-136 SALNASAGKLPDAM
+136 SALNATAGKLPDGM

-164 PVVILMMQSEV
+164 PVLILKMQSEV
-175 LGMVELSD
+175 LSLIELSD

-194 QIDGVSEVAISGQ
+194 QIDGVSEVSISGQ

-225 LSLADIRAAVQKASV
+225 LSLADIRTAVQKASV

-247 QGAGRSSTLATNDQL
+247 LGADRTSTLATNDQL
-262 FKVLDYEQL
+262 FNPADYEDL
-271 TIIDRNGVPV
+271 TLVDRAGVPV
-281 RVGDVAKVTAGAEN
+281 RIGDVAKVIAGAEN
-295 DYVRAWQNGKEGLGI
+295 DFVGAWQNGQPGLGI
-310 IVRRQPDAN
+310 IVRRQPGAN
-319 IVATADRVQAA
+319 IVATADRIQAA
-330 LPELLKRMPA
+330 LPELAARLPA

-358 HEVELTLALTFVL
+358 HEVEITLALTFVL
-371 VVAVMGAF
+371 VVVVMGAF
-379 LRQAS
+379 LRQVS

-397 IATIAV
+397 IATVAA
-403 MDQLGFSLNN
+403 MERLGFSLNN

-437 HRHLEAGMPMRQA
+437 HRHLEAGLPMREA
-450 ALLGSREVSF
+450 ALKGSGEVGF
-460 TVVSIGVSLVAA
+460 TVVSISVSLVAA

-489 FAVTVTAAIAVSVLT
+489 FAITVTAAIAVSVLT
-504 SLTLAPMLASRWMSK
+504 SLTLAPMLASRWMSR
-519 APAHQEGGWVQS
+519 APSHQEGGWVQR
-531 LVDAYGRSL
+531 LIDAYGRSVS
-540 DWALGHARL
+540 WALDHSRL
-549 MLALFFVTMAMAV
+549 MLSLFFTTMVLAV
-562 AAYVAIPKGFFPLQD
+562 AAYALIPKGFFPLQD
-577 TAFVQGTTLAAQDT
+577 TAFVLGTTVAAQDE
-591 SFDQMVEKHQ
+591 SYDNMVEKHA
-601 ALARVLDKDP
+601 ALAKVLDDDP
-611 AVLGYNQTVGGA
+611 AVLGYNQTVGSTS
-623 GGGGMSSGRFFIVL
+623 GGSVSSGRFFIVL

-648 GFIDRVRPQMAQ
+648 GFIDRVRAKTSQ

-686 YALLGDDSASLGLW
+686 YALLGDDSASLGQW
-700 AGRLTERLS
+700 AEKLTERLA
-709 RQPEFRDVSNDLQ
+709 RLPQFRDVSNDLQ
-722 LGAGIT
+722 MGAGVT
-728 RLTIDRAAAARH
+728 RLTIDRTAAARH

-753 AYGQRQIGETQTEQN
+753 AYGQRQVGETQTEQN

-788 WLYLRSGKTG
+788 WLHLRSAKTG

-807 RLEPPETGAVSINHL
+807 RLEPPETGAVSIARL
-822 GMSPA
+822 AMSPA

-836 GVALGDAVKVLE
+836 GVALGDAVKLLD
-848 QVRQD
+848 QVRQE
-853 LQVPDSVA
+853 LQVPDSVS

-908 TLPSAGIGAVLL
+908 TLPSAGIGAVAA

-945 NGIML
+945 NGIMM

-958 RERGVSP
+958 REQGLSP
-965 VDAIRE
+965 REAIQQ

-1011 VVGGLLVSQV
+1011 VVGGLLLSQL

-1036 LFHRKTQGHVQA
+1036 VFHQRRLPQA
-1048 QAQVGPAV
+1048 CATLKSTP

>member
-1 MTPEP
+1 MSLDP
-6 SETKQGAAEG
+6 QAAT
-16 SANPGTSF
+16 A
-24 DSPRGLSAWC
+24 RGLSAWC
-34 IAHPVATALLT
+34 IAHPVATTLLT

-56 PRLPVAPL
+56 PRLPIAPL

-73 ISARL
+73 VSARL

-89 VATPLEVALSGVP
+89 VATPLEVGLSGIP
-102 GITEMSSASTLG
+102 GVTEMSSTSSLG
-114 SVSITLQFTLDK
+114 STSITLQFTLDK

-136 SALNASAGKLPDAM
+136 SALNATAGKLPDGM

-164 PVVILMMQSEV
+164 PVLILKMQSEV
-175 LGMVELSD
+175 LSLIELSD

-194 QIDGVSEVAISGQ
+194 QIDGVSEVSISGQ

-225 LSLADIRAAVQKASV
+225 LSLADIRTAVQKASV

-247 QGAGRSSTLATNDQL
+247 LGADRTSTLATNDQL
-262 FKVLDYEQL
+262 FNPADYEDL
-271 TIIDRNGVPV
+271 TLVDRAGVPV
-281 RVGDVAKVTAGAEN
+281 RIGDVAKVIAGAEN
-295 DYVRAWQNGKEGLGI
+295 DFVGAWQNGQPGLGI
-310 IVRRQPDAN
+310 IVRRQPGAN
-319 IVATADRVQAA
+319 IVATADRIQAA
-330 LPELLKRMPA
+330 LPELAARLPA

-358 HEVELTLALTFVL
+358 HEVEITLALTFVL
-371 VVAVMGAF
+371 VVVVMGAF
-379 LRQAS
+379 LRQVS

-397 IATIAV
+397 IATVAA
-403 MDQLGFSLNN
+403 MERLGFSLNN

-437 HRHLEAGMPMRQA
+437 HRHLEAGLPMREA
-450 ALLGSREVSF
+450 ALKGSGEVGF
-460 TVVSIGVSLVAA
+460 TVVSISVSLVAA

-489 FAVTVTAAIAVSVLT
+489 FAITVTAAIAVSVLT
-504 SLTLAPMLASRWMSK
+504 SLTLAPMLASRWMSS
-519 APAHQEGGWVQS
+519 APSHQEGGWVQG
-531 LVDAYGRSL
+531 LIEAYGRSVS
-540 DWALGHARL
+540 WALDHSRL
-549 MLALFFVTMAMAV
+549 MLGLFFTTMALAV
-562 AAYVAIPKGFFPLQD
+562 AAYALIPKGFFPLQD
-577 TAFVQGTTLAAQDT
+577 TAFVLGTTVAAQDE
-591 SFDQMVEKHQ
+591 SYDNMVEKHA
-601 ALARVLDKDP
+601 ALAKVLDDDP
-611 AVLGYNQTVGGA
+611 AVLGYNQTVGSTS
-623 GGGGMSSGRFFIVL
+623 GGSVSSGRFFIVL

-648 GFIDRVRPQMAQ
+648 GFIDRVRAKTSQ

-686 YALLGDDSASLGLW
+686 YALLGDDSASLGQW
-700 AGRLTERLS
+700 AEKLTERLA
-709 RQPEFRDVSNDLQ
+709 RLPQFRDVSNDLQ
-722 LGAGIT
+722 MGAGVT
-728 RLTIDRAAAARH
+728 RLTIDRTAAARH

-753 AYGQRQIGETQTEQN
+753 AYGQRQVGETQTEQN

-788 WLYLRSGKTG
+788 WLHLRSAKTG

-807 RLEPPETGAVSINHL
+807 RLEPPETGAVSIARL
-822 GMSPA
+822 AMSPA

-836 GVALGDAVKVLE
+836 GVALGDAVKLLDE
-848 QVRQD
+848 ARQE
-853 LQVPDSVA
+853 LQVPDSVS

-908 TLPSAGIGAVLL
+908 TLPSAGIGAVAA

-945 NGIML
+945 NGIMM

-958 RERGVSP
+958 REQGLSP
-965 VDAIRE
+965 REAIQQ

-1011 VVGGLLVSQV
+1011 VVGGLLLSQV

-1036 LFHRKTQGHVQA
+1036 VFHQRRLPQA
-1048 QAQVGPAV
+1048 CATLKSTP

>member
-1 MTPEP
+1 MQAHTPRP
-6 SETKQGAAEG
+6 DPALAPAVPTQPTRM
-16 SANPGTSF
+16 N
-24 DSPRGLSAWC
+24 GLSAWC
-34 IAHPVATALLT
+34 IAHPVATVLLT

-64 PQAEFPTIQ
+64 PQADFPTLQ
-73 ISARL
+73 VSARL

-102 GITEMSSASTLG
+102 GVTEMSSTSSLG
-114 SVSITLQFTLDK
+114 SVSITLQFTLK
-126 DINEAAQEVQ
+126 KNINEAAQEVQ
-136 SALNASAGKLPDAM
+136 SAINATAGRLPLGM

-164 PVVILMMQSEV
+164 PILILKMQSEV
-175 LGMVELSD
+175 LSMTELSD
-183 LAETVLARRLS
+183 LAETVLSRRLS
-194 QIDGVSEVAISGQ
+194 QIDGVSEVAIAGQ

-218 AALAAHG
+218 ARLAAHG

-240 NQPKGVL
+240 NQPKGALV
-247 QGAGRSSTLATNDQL
+247 GEGRSSTLATNDQL
-262 FKVLDYEQL
+262 FNKADYEAL
-271 TIIDRNGVPV
+271 TVIDRNGVSV

-295 DYVRAWQNGKEGLGI
+295 DYVRAWQDGKQGLGI

-319 IVATADRVQAA
+319 IVEAADRVQAA
-330 LPELLKRMPA
+330 LPELLNRMPA
-340 SVTVEVLNDRT
+340 SVTVQVLNDRT
-351 RTIRSSL
+351 RTIRASL
-358 HEVELTLALTFVL
+358 HEVEVTLILTFVL
-371 VVAVMGAF
+371 VVVVMGAF
-379 LRQAS
+379 LRQVA

-397 IATIAV
+397 IATIAA
-403 MDQLGFSLNN
+403 MERLGFSLNN

-425 VVDDAIVVVENI
+425 VVDDAIVVVENT
-437 HRHLEAGMPMRQA
+437 HRHLELGEPMREA
-450 ALLGSREVSF
+450 ALKGASEVGF
-460 TVVSIGVSLVAA
+460 TVVSISVSLVAA

-489 FAVTVTAAIAVSVLT
+489 FAVTVAAAIGLSVLT
-504 SLTLAPMLASRWMSK
+504 SLTLAPMLASRWMSR
-519 APAHQEGGWVQS
+519 APAHHESGWVQR
-531 LVDAYGRSL
+531 LIDGYGRSVG
-540 DWALGHARL
+540 WALNHAWL
-549 MLALFFVTMAMAV
+549 MLLVFFATMAMAV
-562 AAYVAIPKGFFPLQD
+562 VGYVLIPKGFFPLQD
-577 TAFVQGTTLAAQDT
+577 TAFVFGTTQAAQDA
-591 SFDQMVEKHQ
+591 SFETMVEKHT
-601 ALARVLDKDP
+601 ALAKILDQDP
-611 AVLGYNQTVGGA
+611 AVLGYNQVVGA
-623 GGGGMSSGRFFIVL
+623 SGGGGGGASGNLSSGRFFIVL
-637 KDRSDRDVSAQ
+637 KDRADRDVSAQ
-648 GFIDRVRPQMAQ
+648 GFIDRLRPKMAQ
-660 VPGITLFMRAAQ
+660 VPGITMFMRAAQ

-686 YALLGDDSASLGLW
+686 YALLGDDSATLGLW
-700 AGRLTERLS
+700 ADRLTERLS
-709 RQPEFRDVSNDLQ
+709 RLPQFRDVSNDLQ

-788 WLYLRSGKTG
+788 WLHLRSAKTG

-807 RLEPPETGAVSINHL
+807 RLEPPGTGAVSIARL
-822 GMSPA
+822 AMSPA

-836 GVALGDAVKVLE
+836 GVALGDAVKLLE
-848 QVRQD
+848 QVRQE

-861 GRFQGAAQAFQDSLA
+861 GKFQGAAQAFQDSLT
-876 TQPLLILAALL
+876 TQPFLILAALL

-908 TLPSAGIGAVLL
+908 TLPSAGIGAVAL

-958 RERGVSP
+958 RERGLSP
-965 VDAIRE
+965 REAIQE

-993 LMLGFGTGAEL
+993 LMLGHGTGAEL

-1011 VVGGLLVSQV
+1011 VVGGLLLSQV

-1036 LFHRKTQGHVQA
+1036 LFHRQ
-1048 QAQVGPAV
+1048 PAPAGRGIA

>member
-1 MTPEP
+1 MDDVN
-6 SETKQGAAEG
+6 GN
-16 SANPGTSF
+16 ANPQ
-24 DSPRGLSAWC
+24 RGLSAWC
-34 IAHPVATALLT
+34 IDHPVATVLLT

-64 PQAEFPTIQ
+64 PQTEFPTIQ
-73 ISARL
+73 INARL

-89 VATPLEVALSGVP
+89 VATPLEVGLSGIP
-102 GITEMSSASTLG
+102 GITEMSSTSSLG

-126 DINEAAQEVQ
+126 DINAAAQEVQ
-136 SALNASAGKLPDAM
+136 SALNATAGKLPDDM

-164 PVVILMMQSEV
+164 PILILKMQSDV
-175 LGMVELSD
+175 LPITELSD
-183 LAETVLARRLS
+183 LAETVLARSLS
-194 QIDGVSEVAISGQ
+194 QIDGVSEVSIAGQ
-207 QKPAIR
+207 QRPAIR

-225 LSLADIRAAVQKASV
+225 LSLADIRSAVQKASV

-247 QGAGRSSTLATNDQL
+247 FGADRSSTLATNDQL
-262 FKVLDYEQL
+262 FNVSEYEQL
-271 TIIDRNGVPV
+271 IVVDRAGVPV
-281 RVGDVAKVTAGAEN
+281 RVGDVARVTAGAEN
-295 DYVRAWQNGKEGLGI
+295 DYVRAWQDGQQGLGI
-310 IVRRQPDAN
+310 IIRRQPEAN
-319 IVATADRVQAA
+319 IVATVDRIQAA
-330 LPELLKRMPA
+330 LPDLSSRLPA
-340 SVTVEVLNDRT
+340 SVRVEVLNDRT

-358 HEVELTLALTFVL
+358 HEVELTLGLTFVL
-371 VVAVMGAF
+371 VVGVMGAF
-379 LRQAS
+379 LRQVS

-397 IATIAV
+397 IATVAA
-403 MDQLGFSLNN
+403 MDLMGFSLNN

-437 HRHLEAGMPMRQA
+437 HRHLEAGVPMRQA
-450 ALLGSREVSF
+450 ALQGAGEVSF
-460 TVVSIGVSLVAA
+460 TVLSIGVSLVAA

-489 FAVTVTAAIAVSVLT
+489 FAVTVTAAIAVSVIT
-504 SLTLAPMLASRWMSK
+504 SLTLAPMMASRLMSR
-519 APAHQEGGWVQS
+519 APAHHDGGWVQR
-531 LVDAYGRSL
+531 LINGYGRSL
-540 DWALGHARL
+540 GWALNHSRV
-549 MLALFFVTMAMAV
+549 MLGLFLLTMAMAV
-562 AAYVAIPKGFFPLQD
+562 GAYVLIPKGFFPLQD
-577 TAFVQGTTLAAQDT
+577 TAFVVGTTLSAQDT
-591 SFDQMVEKHQ
+591 SFDRMVDKHE
-601 ALARVLDKDP
+601 ALARVIGKDP
-611 AVLGYNQTVGGA
+611 AVQGYAHSVGA
-623 GGGGMSSGRFFIVL
+623 TGGSSNLSSGRFFIVL

-648 GFIDRVRPQMAQ
+648 GFIDRIRPQVAQ
-660 VPGITLFMRAAQ
+660 IPGITLFMRAAQ
-672 DINLGTGSPRTQYQ
+672 DINLGTGASRTQYQ
-686 YALLGDDSASLGLW
+686 YALLGDDSATLGLW
-700 AGRLTERLS
+700 ADRLTERLA
-709 RQPEFRDVSNDLQ
+709 RMPQFRDVSNDLQ

-728 RLTIDRAAAARH
+728 RLTIDRTAASRH

-753 AYGQRQIGETQTEQN
+753 AYGQRQIGEIQTEKN

-798 QMVPLAEVA
+798 QMVPLSEVA
-807 RLEPPETGAVSINHL
+807 RLEPPEAGAVSIAHL

-836 GVALGDAVKVLE
+836 GVALGDAVQLLA
-848 QVRQD
+848 QTRQD
-853 LQVPDSVA
+853 LQVPDSVV

-876 TQPLLILAALL
+876 TQPFLILAALL

-958 RERGVSP
+958 RERGLSP
-965 VDAIRE
+965 REAIE
-971 ACVVRFRPIM
+971 QACVVRFRPIM

-1036 LFHRKTQGHVQA
+1036 WFHRG
-1048 QAQVGPAV
+1048 

>member
-1 MTPEP
+1 
-6 SETKQGAAEG
+6 
-16 SANPGTSF
+16 
-24 DSPRGLSAWC
+24 
-34 IAHPVATALLT
+34 
-45 LALVLLGLFAF
+45 
-56 PRLPVAPL
+56 
-64 PQAEFPTIQ
+64 
-73 ISARL
+73 
-78 PGASPETMASA
+78 
-89 VATPLEVALSGVP
+89 
-102 GITEMSSASTLG
+102 
-114 SVSITLQFTLDK
+114 
-126 DINEAAQEVQ
+126 
-136 SALNASAGKLPDAM
+136 
-150 PSPPTWRKVNPADG
+150 
-164 PVVILMMQSEV
+164 
-175 LGMVELSD
+175 
-183 LAETVLARRLS
+183 
-194 QIDGVSEVAISGQ
+194 
-207 QKPAIR
+207 
-213 IQASP
+213 
-218 AALAAHG
+218 
-225 LSLADIRAAVQKASV
+225 
-240 NQPKGVL
+240 
-247 QGAGRSSTLATNDQL
+247 
-262 FKVLDYEQL
+262 
-271 TIIDRNGVPV
+271 
-281 RVGDVAKVTAGAEN
+281 
-295 DYVRAWQNGKEGLGI
+295 
-310 IVRRQPDAN
+310 
-319 IVATADRVQAA
+319 
-330 LPELLKRMPA
+330 
-340 SVTVEVLNDRT
+340 
-351 RTIRSSL
+351 
-358 HEVELTLALTFVL
+358 
-371 VVAVMGAF
+371 
-379 LRQAS
+379 
-384 ATVIVTAVLGVSM
+384 
-397 IATIAV
+397 
-403 MDQLGFSLNN
+403 
-413 LTLVALIIAMGF
+413 
-425 VVDDAIVVVENI
+425 
-437 HRHLEAGMPMRQA
+437 
-450 ALLGSREVSF
+450 
-460 TVVSIGVSLVAA
+460 
-472 FIPLLFM
+472 
-479 GGVVGRLFSE
+479 
-489 FAVTVTAAIAVSVLT
+489 
-504 SLTLAPMLASRWMSK
+504 
-519 APAHQEGGWVQS
+519 
-531 LVDAYGRSL
+531 
-540 DWALGHARL
+540 
-549 MLALFFVTMAMAV
+549 
-562 AAYVAIPKGFFPLQD
+562 
-577 TAFVQGTTLAAQDT
+577 
-591 SFDQMVEKHQ
+591 
-601 ALARVLDKDP
+601 
-611 AVLGYNQTVGGA
+611 
-623 GGGGMSSGRFFIVL
+623 
-637 KDRSDRDVSAQ
+637 
-648 GFIDRVRPQMAQ
+648 
-660 VPGITLFMRAAQ
+660 
-672 DINLGTGSPRTQYQ
+672 
-686 YALLGDDSASLGLW
+686 
-700 AGRLTERLS
+700 
-709 RQPEFRDVSNDLQ
+709 LQ

-965 VDAIRE
+965 HDAIRE

-1036 LFHRKTQGHVQA
+1036 LFHRQPRVVHDV
-1048 QAQVGPAV
+1048 PAGTGV

>member
-1 MTPEP
+1 MTVDT
-6 SETKQGAAEG
+6 SHSG
-16 SANPGTSF
+16 SRA
-24 DSPRGLSAWC
+24 RGLSAWC
-34 IAHPVATALLT
+34 IAHPVATALMI
-45 LALVLLGLFAF
+45 LALALLGLFAF

-64 PQAEFPTIQ
+64 PQADFPTIQ

-89 VATPLEVALSGVP
+89 VATPLEVGLSGIP
-102 GITEMSSASTLG
+102 GVTEMSSTSSLG
-114 SVSITLQFTLDK
+114 SVSITLQFTLEK

-136 SALNASAGKLPDAM
+136 SAINATASRLPREM

-164 PVVILMMQSEV
+164 PILILKMQSEV
-175 LGMVELSD
+175 LGLVELSD
-183 LAETVLARRLS
+183 LAETVLSRRLS
-194 QIDGVSEVAISGQ
+194 QIDGVSEVSIAGQ

-213 IQASP
+213 IQAEP
-218 AALAAHG
+218 ARLAAHG
-225 LSLADIRAAVQKASV
+225 LSLADIRAAVQRASV

-247 QGAGRSSTLATNDQL
+247 VGEGRSSTLATNDQL
-262 FKVLDYEQL
+262 FNVPDYERL
-271 TIIDRNGVPV
+271 TIVDRAGVPI
-281 RVGDVAKVTAGAEN
+281 RIGDVARVSAGAEN
-295 DYVRAWQNGKEGLGI
+295 DFVGAWQNGQPGLGI
-310 IVRRQPDAN
+310 IIRRQPNAN
-319 IVATADRVQAA
+319 IVATVERIQAA
-330 LPELLKRMPA
+330 LPELSGRLPA

-371 VVAVMGAF
+371 VVVVMGAF

-384 ATVIVTAVLGVSM
+384 ATVIVTLVLGVSM
-397 IATIAV
+397 IATVAV

-437 HRHLEAGMPMRQA
+437 HRHLEAGVPMREA
-450 ALLGSREVSF
+450 AIKGAGEVGF
-460 TVVSIGVSLVAA
+460 TVVSISASLVAA

-479 GGVVGRLFSE
+479 GGVVGRLFRE
-489 FAVTVTAAIAVSVLT
+489 FSVTVAAAIAVSVLT
-504 SLTLAPMLASRWMSK
+504 SLTLAPMLASRWMAK
-519 APAHQEGGWVQS
+519 APRHGGGDGAGHGGGWVQR
-531 LVDAYGRSL
+531 VIDAYDRSL
-540 DWALGHARL
+540 GWALRHSRL
-549 MLALFFVTMAMAV
+549 MLALFFSTMALAV
-562 AAYVAIPKGFFPLQD
+562 AGYVLIPKGFFPLQD
-577 TAFVQGTTLAAQDT
+577 TAFVFGTTQAAQDASYDT
-591 SFDQMVEKHQ
+591 MVEKHQ
-601 ALARVLDKDP
+601 ALARILEQDP
-611 AVLGYNQTVGGA
+611 AVLGYNQVVGLGS
-623 GGGGMSSGRFFIVL
+623 GSNSISSGRFFIVL

-648 GFIDRVRPQMAQ
+648 GFIDRLRPKMAQ
-660 VPGITLFMRAAQ
+660 VPGIAMFMRAAQ
-672 DINLGTGSPRTQYQ
+672 DINLGTTSSRTQYQ

-700 AGRLTERLS
+700 ADRLTDRLA
-709 RQPEFRDVSNDLQ
+709 RLPQFRDVSNDLQ

-728 RLTIDRAAAARH
+728 RLTIDRDAAARH

-753 AYGQRQIGETQTEQN
+753 AYGQRQIGEIQTEQN

-775 IDPALRGQTDSLN
+775 INPALRGQTDSLN
-788 WLYLRSGKTG
+788 WLHLRSARTG

-827 VNLSFNLAP
+827 VNISFNLAP
-836 GVALGDAVKVLE
+836 GVSLGEAVQLLARTREELK
-848 QVRQD
+848 
-853 LQVPDSVA
+853 VPDSIV
-861 GRFQGAAQAFQDSLA
+861 GKPQGAAQAFQDSLA
-876 TQPLLILAALL
+876 TQPFLILAALL

-958 RERGVSP
+958 RERGLTP
-965 VDAIRE
+965 EQAIRE

-1036 LFHRKTQGHVQA
+1036 LLLRPRVPSPQ
-1048 QAQVGPAV
+1048 PA

>member
-1 MTPEP
+1 
-6 SETKQGAAEG
+6 
-16 SANPGTSF
+16 
-24 DSPRGLSAWC
+24 
-34 IAHPVATALLT
+34 
-45 LALVLLGLFAF
+45 
-56 PRLPVAPL
+56 
-64 PQAEFPTIQ
+64 
-73 ISARL
+73 
-78 PGASPETMASA
+78 
-89 VATPLEVALSGVP
+89 
-102 GITEMSSASTLG
+102 
-114 SVSITLQFTLDK
+114 
-126 DINEAAQEVQ
+126 
-136 SALNASAGKLPDAM
+136 
-150 PSPPTWRKVNPADG
+150 
-164 PVVILMMQSEV
+164 
-175 LGMVELSD
+175 
-183 LAETVLARRLS
+183 
-194 QIDGVSEVAISGQ
+194 
-207 QKPAIR
+207 
-213 IQASP
+213 
-218 AALAAHG
+218 
-225 LSLADIRAAVQKASV
+225 
-240 NQPKGVL
+240 
-247 QGAGRSSTLATNDQL
+247 
-262 FKVLDYEQL
+262 
-271 TIIDRNGVPV
+271 
-281 RVGDVAKVTAGAEN
+281 
-295 DYVRAWQNGKEGLGI
+295 
-310 IVRRQPDAN
+310 
-319 IVATADRVQAA
+319 
-330 LPELLKRMPA
+330 
-340 SVTVEVLNDRT
+340 
-351 RTIRSSL
+351 
-358 HEVELTLALTFVL
+358 
-371 VVAVMGAF
+371 
-379 LRQAS
+379 
-384 ATVIVTAVLGVSM
+384 
-397 IATIAV
+397 
-403 MDQLGFSLNN
+403 
-413 LTLVALIIAMGF
+413 
-425 VVDDAIVVVENI
+425 
-437 HRHLEAGMPMRQA
+437 
-450 ALLGSREVSF
+450 
-460 TVVSIGVSLVAA
+460 VSIGVSLVAA

-965 VDAIRE
+965 HDAIRE
-971 ACVVRFRPIM
+971 ASVVRFRPIM

>member
-1 MTPEP
+1 MSLDP
-6 SETKQGAAEG
+6 QAAT
-16 SANPGTSF
+16 A
-24 DSPRGLSAWC
+24 RGLSAWC
-34 IAHPVATALLT
+34 IAHPVATTLLT

-56 PRLPVAPL
+56 PRLPIAPL

-73 ISARL
+73 VSARL

-89 VATPLEVALSGVP
+89 VATPLEVGLSGIP
-102 GITEMSSASTLG
+102 GVTEMSSTSSLG
-114 SVSITLQFTLDK
+114 STSITLQFTLDK

-136 SALNASAGKLPDAM
+136 SALNATAGKLPDGM

-164 PVVILMMQSEV
+164 PVLILKMQSEV
-175 LGMVELSD
+175 LSLIELSD

-194 QIDGVSEVAISGQ
+194 QVDGVSEVSISGQ

-225 LSLADIRAAVQKASV
+225 LSLADIRTAVQKASV

-247 QGAGRSSTLATNDQL
+247 LGADRTSTLATNDQL
-262 FKVLDYEQL
+262 FNPADYEDL
-271 TIIDRNGVPV
+271 TLVDRAGVPV
-281 RVGDVAKVTAGAEN
+281 RIGDVAKVIAGAEN
-295 DYVRAWQNGKEGLGI
+295 DFVGAWQNGQPGLGI
-310 IVRRQPDAN
+310 IVRRQPGAN
-319 IVATADRVQAA
+319 IVATADRIQAA
-330 LPELLKRMPA
+330 LPELAARLPA

-358 HEVELTLALTFVL
+358 HEVEITLALTFVL
-371 VVAVMGAF
+371 VVVVMGAF
-379 LRQAS
+379 LRQVS

-397 IATIAV
+397 IATVAA
-403 MDQLGFSLNN
+403 MERLGFSLNN

-437 HRHLEAGMPMRQA
+437 HRHLEAGLPMREA
-450 ALLGSREVSF
+450 ALKGSGEVGF
-460 TVVSIGVSLVAA
+460 TVVSISVSLVAA

-489 FAVTVTAAIAVSVLT
+489 FAITVTAAIAVSVLT
-504 SLTLAPMLASRWMSK
+504 SLTLAPMLASRWMSS
-519 APAHQEGGWVQS
+519 APSHQEGGWVQG
-531 LVDAYGRSL
+531 LIEAYGRSVS
-540 DWALGHARL
+540 WALDHSRL
-549 MLALFFVTMAMAV
+549 MLGLFFTTMALAV
-562 AAYVAIPKGFFPLQD
+562 AAYALIPKGFFPLQD
-577 TAFVQGTTLAAQDT
+577 TAFVLGTTVAAQDE
-591 SFDQMVEKHQ
+591 SYDNMVEKHA
-601 ALARVLDKDP
+601 ALARVLDDDP
-611 AVLGYNQTVGGA
+611 AVLGYNQTVGSTS
-623 GGGGMSSGRFFIVL
+623 GGSVSSGRFFIVL

-648 GFIDRVRPQMAQ
+648 GFIDRVRAKTSQ

-686 YALLGDDSASLGLW
+686 YALLGDDSASLGQW
-700 AGRLTERLS
+700 AEKLTERLA
-709 RQPEFRDVSNDLQ
+709 RLPQFRDVSNDLQ
-722 LGAGIT
+722 MGAGVT
-728 RLTIDRAAAARH
+728 RLTIDRTAAARH

-753 AYGQRQIGETQTEQN
+753 AYGQRQVGETQTEQN

-788 WLYLRSGKTG
+788 WLHLRSAKTG

-807 RLEPPETGAVSINHL
+807 RLEPPETGAVSIARL
-822 GMSPA
+822 AMSPA

-836 GVALGDAVKVLE
+836 GVALGDAVKLLDE
-848 QVRQD
+848 ARQE
-853 LQVPDSVA
+853 LQVPDSVS

-908 TLPSAGIGAVLL
+908 TLPSAGIGAVAA

-945 NGIML
+945 NGIMM

-958 RERGVSP
+958 REQGLSP
-965 VDAIRE
+965 REAIQQ

-1011 VVGGLLVSQV
+1011 VVGGLLLSQV

-1036 LFHRKTQGHVQA
+1036 VFHQRRLPQA
-1048 QAQVGPAV
+1048 CATLKSTP

>member
-1 MTPEP
+1 MDDVN
-6 SETKQGAAEG
+6 GN
-16 SANPGTSF
+16 ANPQ
-24 DSPRGLSAWC
+24 RGLSAWC
-34 IAHPVATALLT
+34 IDHPVATVLLT

-64 PQAEFPTIQ
+64 PQTEFPTIQ
-73 ISARL
+73 INARL

-89 VATPLEVALSGVP
+89 VATPLEVGLSGIP
-102 GITEMSSASTLG
+102 GITEMSSTSSLG
-114 SVSITLQFTLDK
+114 SVSITLQFTLGK
-126 DINEAAQEVQ
+126 DINAAAQEVQ
-136 SALNASAGKLPDAM
+136 SALNATAGKLPDDM

-164 PVVILMMQSEV
+164 PILILKMQSDV
-175 LGMVELSD
+175 LPITELSD
-183 LAETVLARRLS
+183 LAETVLARSLS
-194 QIDGVSEVAISGQ
+194 QIDGVSEVSIAGQ
-207 QKPAIR
+207 QRPAIR

-225 LSLADIRAAVQKASV
+225 LSLADIRSAVQKASV

-247 QGAGRSSTLATNDQL
+247 FGADRSSTLATNDQL
-262 FKVLDYEQL
+262 FNVSEYEQL
-271 TIIDRNGVPV
+271 IVVDRAGVPV
-281 RVGDVAKVTAGAEN
+281 RVGDVARVTAGAEN
-295 DYVRAWQNGKEGLGI
+295 DYVRAWQDGQQGLGI
-310 IVRRQPDAN
+310 IIRRQPEAN
-319 IVATADRVQAA
+319 IVATVDRIQAA
-330 LPELLKRMPA
+330 LPDLSSRLPA
-340 SVTVEVLNDRT
+340 SVRVEVLNDRT

-358 HEVELTLALTFVL
+358 HEVELTLGLTFVL
-371 VVAVMGAF
+371 VVGVMGAF
-379 LRQAS
+379 LRQVS

-397 IATIAV
+397 IATVAA
-403 MDQLGFSLNN
+403 MDLMGFSLNN

-437 HRHLEAGMPMRQA
+437 HRHLEAGVPMRQA
-450 ALLGSREVSF
+450 ALQGAGEVSF
-460 TVVSIGVSLVAA
+460 TVLSIGVSLVAA

-489 FAVTVTAAIAVSVLT
+489 FAVTVTAAIAVSVIT
-504 SLTLAPMLASRWMSK
+504 SLTLAPMMASRLMSR
-519 APAHQEGGWVQS
+519 APAHHDGGWVQR
-531 LVDAYGRSL
+531 LINGYGRSL
-540 DWALGHARL
+540 GWALNHSRV
-549 MLALFFVTMAMAV
+549 MLGLFLLTMAMAV
-562 AAYVAIPKGFFPLQD
+562 GAYVLIPKGFFPLQD
-577 TAFVQGTTLAAQDT
+577 TAFVVGTTLSAQDT
-591 SFDQMVEKHQ
+591 SFDRMVDKHE
-601 ALARVLDKDP
+601 ALARVIGKDP
-611 AVLGYNQTVGGA
+611 AVQGYAHSVGA
-623 GGGGMSSGRFFIVL
+623 TGGSSNLSSGRFFIVL

-648 GFIDRVRPQMAQ
+648 GFIDRIRPQVAQ
-660 VPGITLFMRAAQ
+660 IPGITLFMRAAQ
-672 DINLGTGSPRTQYQ
+672 DINLGTGASRTQYQ
-686 YALLGDDSASLGLW
+686 YALLGDDSATLGLW
-700 AGRLTERLS
+700 ADRLTERLA
-709 RQPEFRDVSNDLQ
+709 RMPQFRDVSNDLQ

-728 RLTIDRAAAARH
+728 RLTIDRTAASRH

-753 AYGQRQIGETQTEQN
+753 AYGQRQIGEIQTEKN

-798 QMVPLAEVA
+798 QMVPLSEVA
-807 RLEPPETGAVSINHL
+807 RLEPPEAGAVSIAHL

-836 GVALGDAVKVLE
+836 GVALGDAVQLLA
-848 QVRQD
+848 QTRQD
-853 LQVPDSVA
+853 LQVPDSVV

-876 TQPLLILAALL
+876 TQPFLILAALL

-958 RERGVSP
+958 RERGLSP
-965 VDAIRE
+965 REAIE
-971 ACVVRFRPIM
+971 QACVVRFRPIM

-1036 LFHRKTQGHVQA
+1036 WFHRG
-1048 QAQVGPAV
+1048 

>member
-1 MTPEP
+1 MTQDLSSSSSPA
-6 SETKQGAAEG
+6 AAEPAALP
-16 SANPGTSF
+16 SAAPSVG
-24 DSPRGLSAWC
+24 RGLSAWC
-34 IAHPVATALLT
+34 IAHPVATTLLT

-89 VATPLEVALSGVP
+89 VATPLEVGLSGIP
-102 GITEMSSASTLG
+102 GVTEMSSTSSLG
-114 SVSITLQFTLDK
+114 STSITLQFTLDK

-136 SALNASAGKLPDAM
+136 SAINATQGKLPDDM

-164 PVVILMMQSEV
+164 PVLILKMQSEV
-175 LGMVELSD
+175 LSLIELSD

-207 QKPAIR
+207 RKPAIR

-225 LSLADIRAAVQKASV
+225 LSLADIRAVVQKASV

-247 QGAGRSSTLATNDQL
+247 LGADRTSTLATNDQL
-262 FKVLDYEQL
+262 FNASDYEQL
-271 TIIDRNGVPV
+271 TIVDRSGVPV
-281 RVGDVAKVTAGAEN
+281 RIGDVAKVIAGAEN
-295 DYVRAWQNGKEGLGI
+295 DFVGAWQNGQPGLGI
-310 IVRRQPDAN
+310 IVRRQPGAN
-319 IVATADRVQAA
+319 IVATADRIQAA
-330 LPELLKRMPA
+330 LPELAARLPA

-371 VVAVMGAF
+371 VVVVMGAF
-379 LRQAS
+379 LRQVS

-397 IATIAV
+397 IATVAA
-403 MDQLGFSLNN
+403 MERLGFSLNN

-437 HRHLEAGMPMRQA
+437 HRHLENGLPMREA
-450 ALLGSREVSF
+450 ALKGSGEIGF
-460 TVVSIGVSLVAA
+460 TVLSISVSLVAA

-489 FAVTVTAAIAVSVLT
+489 FAVTVTAAIAVSVIT
-504 SLTLAPMLASRWMSK
+504 SLTLAPMLASRWMSR
-519 APAHQEGGWVQS
+519 APAHHEGGWVQR
-531 LVDAYGRSL
+531 LIDAYGRSVG
-540 DWALGHARL
+540 WALDHSRL
-549 MLALFFVTMAMAV
+549 MLALFFTTMGLAV
-562 AAYVAIPKGFFPLQD
+562 AAYALIPKGFFPLQD
-577 TAFVQGTTLAAQDT
+577 TAFVLGTTVAAQDASYET
-591 SFDQMVEKHQ
+591 MVEKHA
-601 ALARVLDKDP
+601 ALARILDADP
-611 AVLGYNQTVGGA
+611 AVQGYNQTVGATSGSSSV
-623 GGGGMSSGRFFIVL
+623 SSGRFFIVL
-637 KDRSDRDVSAQ
+637 KDRSERDVSAQ
-648 GFIDRVRPQMAQ
+648 GFIDRVRAKTSQ

-686 YALLGDDSASLGLW
+686 YALLGDDSASLGQW
-700 AGRLTERLS
+700 AEQLTERLA
-709 RQPEFRDVSNDLQ
+709 RMPQFRDVSNDLQ

-753 AYGQRQIGETQTEQN
+753 AYGQRQIAETQTEQN

-775 IDPALRGQTDSLN
+775 IDPALRGQTDSLD
-788 WLYLRSGKTG
+788 WLHLRSAKTG

-836 GVALGDAVKVLE
+836 GVALGDAVKLLND
-848 QVRQD
+848 VRQA
-853 LQVPDSVA
+853 LQVPDSVS

-876 TQPLLILAALL
+876 TQPFLILAALL

-908 TLPSAGIGAVLL
+908 TLLSAGIGAVAA
-920 LWLSGQDFSI
+920 LWISGQDFSI

-945 NGIML
+945 NGIMM

-958 RERGVSP
+958 REQGLSP
-965 VDAIRE
+965 REAIQR

-1011 VVGGLLVSQV
+1011 VVGGLLLSQV
-1021 LTLYTTPVVYLALDR
+1021 LTLYTTPVVYLGLDR
-1036 LFHRKTQGHVQA
+1036 LFHKQA
-1048 QAQVGPAV
+1048 VAA

>member
-1 MTPEP
+1 MSLDP
-6 SETKQGAAEG
+6 QA
-16 SANPGTSF
+16 GTG
-24 DSPRGLSAWC
+24 RGLSAWC
-34 IAHPVATALLT
+34 IAHPVATTLLT

-56 PRLPVAPL
+56 PRLPIAPL

-73 ISARL
+73 VSARL

-89 VATPLEVALSGVP
+89 VATPLEVGLSGIP
-102 GITEMSSASTLG
+102 GVTEMSSTSSLG
-114 SVSITLQFTLDK
+114 STSITLQFTLDK

-136 SALNASAGKLPDAM
+136 SALNATAGKLPDGM

-164 PVVILMMQSEV
+164 PVLILKMQSEV
-175 LGMVELSD
+175 LSLVELSD

-225 LSLADIRAAVQKASV
+225 LSLADIRTAVQNASV

-247 QGAGRSSTLATNDQL
+247 LGADRTSTLATNDQL
-262 FKVLDYEQL
+262 FNPADYEAL
-271 TIIDRNGVPV
+271 TLIDRAGVPV
-281 RVGDVAKVTAGAEN
+281 RIGDVAKVIAGAEN
-295 DYVRAWQNGKEGLGI
+295 DFVGAWQNGQPGLGI
-310 IVRRQPDAN
+310 IVRRQPGAN
-319 IVATADRVQAA
+319 IVATADRIQAA
-330 LPELLKRMPA
+330 LPELAARLPA

-358 HEVELTLALTFVL
+358 HEVEITLALTFVL
-371 VVAVMGAF
+371 VVVVMGAF
-379 LRQAS
+379 LRQVS

-397 IATIAV
+397 IATVAA
-403 MDQLGFSLNN
+403 MERLGFSLNN

-437 HRHLEAGMPMRQA
+437 HRHLEAGLPMREA
-450 ALLGSREVSF
+450 ALKGSGEVGF
-460 TVVSIGVSLVAA
+460 TVVSISVSLVAA

-489 FAVTVTAAIAVSVLT
+489 FAITVTAAIAVSVLT
-504 SLTLAPMLASRWMSK
+504 SLTLAPMLASRWMSR
-519 APAHQEGGWVQS
+519 APSHQEGGWVQR
-531 LVDAYGRSL
+531 LIDAYGRSVS
-540 DWALGHARL
+540 WALDHSRL
-549 MLALFFVTMAMAV
+549 MLSLFFSTMALAV
-562 AAYVAIPKGFFPLQD
+562 AAYALIPKGFFPLQD
-577 TAFVQGTTLAAQDT
+577 TAFVLGTTVAAQDE
-591 SFDQMVEKHQ
+591 SYDNMVEKHA
-601 ALARVLDKDP
+601 ALAKVLDDDP
-611 AVLGYNQTVGGA
+611 AVLGYNQTVGSTS
-623 GGGGMSSGRFFIVL
+623 GGSVSSGRFFIVL

-648 GFIDRVRPQMAQ
+648 GFIDRVRGKMAQ
-660 VPGITLFMRAAQ
+660 TPGITMFMRAAQ

-686 YALLGDDSASLGLW
+686 YALLGDDSASLGQW
-700 AGRLTERLS
+700 AEKLTERLA
-709 RQPEFRDVSNDLQ
+709 RLPQFRDVSNDLQ
-722 LGAGIT
+722 MGAGVT
-728 RLTIDRAAAARH
+728 RLTIDRTAAARH

-753 AYGQRQIGETQTEQN
+753 AYGQRQVGETQTEQN

-788 WLYLRSGKTG
+788 WLHLRSAKTG

-807 RLEPPETGAVSINHL
+807 RLEPPETGAVSIARL
-822 GMSPA
+822 AMSPA

-836 GVALGDAVKVLE
+836 GVALGDAVKLLNE
-848 QVRQD
+848 VRQE
-853 LQVPDSVA
+853 LQVPDSVS

-908 TLPSAGIGAVLL
+908 TLPSAGIGAVAA

-945 NGIML
+945 NGIMM

-958 RERGVSP
+958 RERGLTP
-965 VDAIRE
+965 REAIQQ

-1011 VVGGLLVSQV
+1011 VVGGLLLSQL

-1036 LFHRKTQGHVQA
+1036 VFHQRRLPQA
-1048 QAQVGPAV
+1048 CATLKSTP

>member
-1 MTPEP
+1 MSLDP
-6 SETKQGAAEG
+6 QAATG
-16 SANPGTSF
+16 
-24 DSPRGLSAWC
+24 RGLSAWC
-34 IAHPVATALLT
+34 IAHPVATTLLT

-56 PRLPVAPL
+56 PRLPIAPL

-73 ISARL
+73 VSARL

-89 VATPLEVALSGVP
+89 VATPLEVGLSGIP
-102 GITEMSSASTLG
+102 GVTEMSSTSSLG
-114 SVSITLQFTLDK
+114 STSITLQFTLDK

-136 SALNASAGKLPDAM
+136 SALNATAGKLPDGM

-164 PVVILMMQSEV
+164 PVLILKMQSEV
-175 LGMVELSD
+175 LSLIELSD

-194 QIDGVSEVAISGQ
+194 QIDGVSEVSISGQ

-225 LSLADIRAAVQKASV
+225 LSLADIRTAVQKASV

-247 QGAGRSSTLATNDQL
+247 LGADRTSTLATNDQL
-262 FKVLDYEQL
+262 FNPADYEDL
-271 TIIDRNGVPV
+271 TLVDRAGVPV
-281 RVGDVAKVTAGAEN
+281 RIGDVAKVIAGAEN
-295 DYVRAWQNGKEGLGI
+295 DFVGAWQNGQPGLGI
-310 IVRRQPDAN
+310 IVRRQPGAN
-319 IVATADRVQAA
+319 IVATADRIQAA
-330 LPELLKRMPA
+330 LPELAARLPA

-358 HEVELTLALTFVL
+358 HEVEITLALTFVL
-371 VVAVMGAF
+371 VVVVMGAF
-379 LRQAS
+379 LRQVS

-397 IATIAV
+397 IATVAA
-403 MDQLGFSLNN
+403 MERLGFSLNN

-437 HRHLEAGMPMRQA
+437 HRHLEAGLPMREA
-450 ALLGSREVSF
+450 ALKGSGEVGF
-460 TVVSIGVSLVAA
+460 TVVSISVSLVAA

-489 FAVTVTAAIAVSVLT
+489 FAITVTAAIAVSVLT
-504 SLTLAPMLASRWMSK
+504 SLTLAPMLASRWMSS
-519 APAHQEGGWVQS
+519 APSHQEGGWVQR
-531 LVDAYGRSL
+531 LIDAYGRSVS
-540 DWALGHARL
+540 WALDHSRL
-549 MLALFFVTMAMAV
+549 MLSLFFTTMVLAV
-562 AAYVAIPKGFFPLQD
+562 AAYALIPKGFFPLQD
-577 TAFVQGTTLAAQDT
+577 TAFVLGTTVAAQDE
-591 SFDQMVEKHQ
+591 SYDNMVEKHA
-601 ALARVLDKDP
+601 ALARVLDDDP
-611 AVLGYNQTVGGA
+611 AVLGYNQTVGSTS
-623 GGGGMSSGRFFIVL
+623 GGSVSSGRFFIVL

-648 GFIDRVRPQMAQ
+648 GFIDRVRAKTSQ

-686 YALLGDDSASLGLW
+686 YALLGDDSASLGQW
-700 AGRLTERLS
+700 AEKLTERLA
-709 RQPEFRDVSNDLQ
+709 RLPQFRDVSNDLQ
-722 LGAGIT
+722 MGAGVT
-728 RLTIDRAAAARH
+728 RLTIDRTAAARH

-753 AYGQRQIGETQTEQN
+753 AYGQRQVGETQTEQN

-788 WLYLRSGKTG
+788 WLHLRSAKTG

-807 RLEPPETGAVSINHL
+807 RLEPPETGAVSIARL
-822 GMSPA
+822 AMSPA

-836 GVALGDAVKVLE
+836 GVALGDAVKLLD
-848 QVRQD
+848 QARQE
-853 LQVPDSVA
+853 LQVPDSVS

-908 TLPSAGIGAVLL
+908 TLPSAGIGAVAA

-945 NGIML
+945 NGIMM

-958 RERGVSP
+958 REQGLSP
-965 VDAIRE
+965 REAIQQ

-1011 VVGGLLVSQV
+1011 VVGGLLLSQV

-1036 LFHRKTQGHVQA
+1036 VFHQRRLPQA
-1048 QAQVGPAV
+1048 CATLNSTP

>member
-1 MTPEP
+1 MSLVSHPADPTPSVTP
-6 SETKQGAAEG
+6 TVTRV
-16 SANPGTSF
+16 N
-24 DSPRGLSAWC
+24 GLSAWC
-34 IAHPVATALLT
+34 IAHPVATVLLT

-64 PQAEFPTIQ
+64 PQADFPTLQ
-73 ISARL
+73 VSARL

-102 GITEMSSASTLG
+102 GVTEMSSTSSLG
-114 SVSITLQFTLDK
+114 SVSITLQFTLK
-126 DINEAAQEVQ
+126 KNINEAAQEVQ
-136 SALNASAGKLPDAM
+136 AALNATAGRLPQGM

-164 PVVILMMQSEV
+164 PILILKMQSEV
-175 LGMVELSD
+175 LGMTELSD

-218 AALAAHG
+218 ARLAAHG

-240 NQPKGVL
+240 NQPKGALV
-247 QGAGRSSTLATNDQL
+247 GEGRSSTLATNDQL
-262 FKVLDYEQL
+262 FKPADYEAL
-271 TIIDRNGVPV
+271 TVIDRNGVPV
-281 RVGDVAKVTAGAEN
+281 RVGDVARVTAGAET
-295 DYVRAWQNGKEGLGI
+295 DYVRAWQDGKQGLGI

-319 IVATADRVQAA
+319 IVEAADRVQAA
-330 LPELLKRMPA
+330 LPELVSRMPA

-351 RTIRSSL
+351 RTIRASL
-358 HEVELTLALTFVL
+358 HEVELTLVLTFVL
-371 VVAVMGAF
+371 VVVVMGAF
-379 LRQAS
+379 LRQVS

-397 IATIAV
+397 IATIAA
-403 MDQLGFSLNN
+403 MERLGFSLNN

-437 HRHLEAGMPMRQA
+437 HRHLELGEPMKEA
-450 ALLGSREVSF
+450 ALKGAGEVGF
-460 TVVSIGVSLVAA
+460 TVVSISVSLVAA

-489 FAVTVTAAIAVSVLT
+489 FAVTVTAAIGVSVLT
-504 SLTLAPMLASRWMSK
+504 SLTLAPMLASRWMSR
-519 APAHQEGGWVQS
+519 APAHHDGGWVQR
-531 LVDAYGRSL
+531 LIDGYGRSL
-540 DWALGHARL
+540 VWALNHSWL
-549 MLALFFVTMAMAV
+549 MLLVFFATMALAV
-562 AAYVAIPKGFFPLQD
+562 VSYVLIPKGFFPLQD
-577 TAFVQGTTLAAQDT
+577 TAFVFGTTQAAQDA
-591 SFDQMVEKHQ
+591 SFETMVEKHT
-601 ALARVLDKDP
+601 ALAKILDQDP
-611 AVLGYNQTVGGA
+611 AVLGYNQVVGA
-623 GGGGMSSGRFFIVL
+623 SGGGGSGNLSSGRFFIVL
-637 KDRSDRDVSAQ
+637 KDRADRDVSAQ
-648 GFIDRVRPQMAQ
+648 GFIDRLRPKMAQ
-660 VPGITLFMRAAQ
+660 VPGITMFMRAAQ

-686 YALLGDDSASLGLW
+686 YALLGDDSAILGLW
-700 AGRLTERLS
+700 ADRLTERLS
-709 RQPEFRDVSNDLQ
+709 RMPQFRDVSNDLQ

-788 WLYLRSGKTG
+788 WLHLRSAKTG

-807 RLEPPETGAVSINHL
+807 RLEPPETGAVNINHL
-822 GMSPA
+822 GMAPA

-836 GVALGDAVKVLE
+836 GVALGDAVKLLE
-848 QVRQD
+848 QVRQE

-861 GRFQGAAQAFQDSLA
+861 GKFQGAAQAFQDSLA
-876 TQPLLILAALL
+876 TQPFLILAALL

-908 TLPSAGIGAVLL
+908 TLPSAGIGAVAL
-920 LWLSGQDFSI
+920 LWFSGQDFSI

-958 RERGVSP
+958 RERGISP
-965 VDAIRE
+965 REAIQE

-981 MTTLAALLAAIP
+981 MTTLAALLAAVP
-993 LMLGFGTGAEL
+993 LMLGHGTGAEL

-1011 VVGGLLVSQV
+1011 VVGGLLLSQV

-1036 LFHRKTQGHVQA
+1036 LFHPQPAPVGQGIA
-1048 QAQVGPAV
+1048 

>member
-371 VVAVMGAF
+371 VVAVMGTF
-379 LRQAS
+379 LRQVS

-437 HRHLEAGMPMRQA
+437 HRHLEVGMPMRQA

>member
-1 MTPEP
+1 MSLAPQTAAATPP
-6 SETKQGAAEG
+6 ATPTVSRV
-16 SANPGTSF
+16 N
-24 DSPRGLSAWC
+24 GLSAWC
-34 IAHPVATALLT
+34 IAHPVATVLLT

-64 PQAEFPTIQ
+64 PQADFPTLQ
-73 ISARL
+73 VSARL

-102 GITEMSSASTLG
+102 GVTEMSSTSLLG
-114 SVSITLQFTLDK
+114 SVSITLQFTLK
-126 DINEAAQEVQ
+126 KNINEAAQEVQ
-136 SALNASAGKLPDAM
+136 SAINATAGRLPLGM

-164 PVVILMMQSEV
+164 PILILKMQSEV
-175 LGMVELSD
+175 LSMTELSD
-183 LAETVLARRLS
+183 LAETVLSRRLS
-194 QIDGVSEVAISGQ
+194 QIDGVSEVAIAGQ

-218 AALAAHG
+218 ARLAAHG

-240 NQPKGVL
+240 NQPKGALV
-247 QGAGRSSTLATNDQL
+247 GEGRSSTLATNDQL
-262 FKVLDYEQL
+262 FNPADYEAL
-271 TIIDRNGVPV
+271 TVIDRNGVPV
-281 RVGDVAKVTAGAEN
+281 RVGDVAKVLAGAET
-295 DYVRAWQNGKEGLGI
+295 DYVRAWQDGKQGLGI

-319 IVATADRVQAA
+319 IVETADRVQAA
-330 LPELLKRMPA
+330 LPELASRMPA
-340 SVTVEVLNDRT
+340 SVSVEVLNDRT

-358 HEVELTLALTFVL
+358 KEVEITLILTFVL
-371 VVAVMGAF
+371 VVVVMGAF
-379 LRQAS
+379 LRQVS

-397 IATIAV
+397 IATIAA
-403 MDQLGFSLNN
+403 MERLGFSLNN

-437 HRHLEAGMPMRQA
+437 HRHLELGESMKEA
-450 ALLGSREVSF
+450 ALKGAGEVGF
-460 TVVSIGVSLVAA
+460 TVVSISVSLVAA

-489 FAVTVTAAIAVSVLT
+489 FAVTVTAAIGVSVLT
-504 SLTLAPMLASRWMSK
+504 SLTLAPMLASRWMSR
-519 APAHQEGGWVQS
+519 APAHHEGGWVQR
-531 LVDAYGRSL
+531 LIDGYGRSL
-540 DWALGHARL
+540 SWALNHSGL
-549 MLALFFVTMAMAV
+549 MLVVFFATMALAV
-562 AAYVAIPKGFFPLQD
+562 VGYVLIPKGFFPLQD
-577 TAFVQGTTLAAQDT
+577 TAFVFGTTQAAQDA
-591 SFDQMVEKHQ
+591 SFETMVEKHT
-601 ALARVLDKDP
+601 ALAKILDQDP
-611 AVLGYNQTVGGA
+611 AVLGYNQVVGA
-623 GGGGMSSGRFFIVL
+623 SGGGGGGSGNLSSGRFFIVL
-637 KDRSDRDVSAQ
+637 KDRADRDVSAQ
-648 GFIDRVRPQMAQ
+648 GFIDRLRPKMAQ
-660 VPGITLFMRAAQ
+660 VPGVSMFMRAAQ

-686 YALLGDDSASLGLW
+686 YALLGDDSATLGLW
-700 AGRLTERLS
+700 ADRLTERLS
-709 RQPEFRDVSNDLQ
+709 RLPQFRDVSNDLQ

-728 RLTIDRAAAARH
+728 RLTIDRTAAARH

-788 WLYLRSGKTG
+788 WLHLRSAKTG

-822 GMSPA
+822 GMAPA

-836 GVALGDAVKVLE
+836 GVALGDAVKLLE
-848 QVRQD
+848 QVRQE
-853 LQVPDSVA
+853 LQVPDNVA
-861 GRFQGAAQAFQDSLA
+861 GKFQGAAQAFQDSLA
-876 TQPLLILAALL
+876 TQPFLILAALL

-908 TLPSAGIGAVLL
+908 TLPSAGIGAVAL

-958 RERGVSP
+958 RERGLSP
-965 VDAIRE
+965 REAIQE

-993 LMLGFGTGAEL
+993 LMLGHGTGAEL

-1011 VVGGLLVSQV
+1011 VVGGLLLSQV

-1036 LFHRKTQGHVQA
+1036 LFHRQ
-1048 QAQVGPAV
+1048 PAAAGRGIA

>member
-1 MTPEP
+1 MSLVSHP
-6 SETKQGAAEG
+6 
-16 SANPGTSF
+16 ANPPVKPTVT
-24 DSPRGLSAWC
+24 RVNGLSAWC
-34 IAHPVATALLT
+34 IAHPVATVLLT

-64 PQAEFPTIQ
+64 PQADFPTLQ

-102 GITEMSSASTLG
+102 GITEMSSTSSLG
-114 SVSITLQFTLDK
+114 SVSITLQFTLK
-126 DINEAAQEVQ
+126 KNINEAAQEVQ
-136 SALNASAGKLPDAM
+136 AALNATAGRLPLGM

-164 PVVILMMQSEV
+164 PILILKMQSEV
-175 LGMVELSD
+175 LGMTELSD
-183 LAETVLARRLS
+183 LAETVLSRRLS
-194 QIDGVSEVAISGQ
+194 QIDGVSEVSIAGQ

-218 AALAAHG
+218 ARLAAHG

-240 NQPKGVL
+240 NQPKGAL
-247 QGAGRSSTLATNDQL
+247 FGEGRSSTLATNDQL
-262 FKVLDYEQL
+262 FNPADYEAL
-271 TIIDRNGVPV
+271 TVIDRNGVPV
-281 RVGDVAKVTAGAEN
+281 RVGDVAQVTAGAET
-295 DYVRAWQNGKEGLGI
+295 DYVRAWQNGKQGLGI

-319 IVATADRVQAA
+319 IVETADRVQAA
-330 LPELLKRMPA
+330 LPELTSRMPA

-351 RTIRSSL
+351 RTIRASL
-358 HEVELTLALTFVL
+358 HEVELTLVLTFVL
-371 VVAVMGAF
+371 VVVVMGAF
-379 LRQAS
+379 LRQVS

-397 IATIAV
+397 IATIAA
-403 MDQLGFSLNN
+403 MERLGFSLNN

-437 HRHLEAGMPMRQA
+437 HRHLELGEPMKEA
-450 ALLGSREVSF
+450 ALKGSGEVGF
-460 TVVSIGVSLVAA
+460 TVVSISVSLVAA

-489 FAVTVTAAIAVSVLT
+489 FAVTVTAAIGVSVLT
-504 SLTLAPMLASRWMSK
+504 SLTLAPMLASRWMSR
-519 APAHQEGGWVQS
+519 APAHHDGGWVQR
-531 LVDAYGRSL
+531 LIDGYGRSL
-540 DWALGHARL
+540 VWALNHSWL
-549 MLALFFVTMAMAV
+549 MLLVFFATMALAV
-562 AAYVAIPKGFFPLQD
+562 VSYVLIPKGFFPLQD
-577 TAFVQGTTLAAQDT
+577 TAFVFGTTQAAQDA
-591 SFDQMVEKHQ
+591 SFEAMVEKHT
-601 ALARVLDKDP
+601 ALAKILDQDP
-611 AVLGYNQTVGGA
+611 AVLGYNQVVGA
-623 GGGGMSSGRFFIVL
+623 SGGGGGSGNLSSGRFFIVL
-637 KDRSDRDVSAQ
+637 KDRADRDVSAQ
-648 GFIDRVRPQMAQ
+648 GFIDRLRPQMAQ
-660 VPGITLFMRAAQ
+660 VPGITMFMRAAQ

-686 YALLGDDSASLGLW
+686 YALLGDDSATLGLW
-700 AGRLTERLS
+700 ADRLTERLS
-709 RQPEFRDVSNDLQ
+709 RMPQFRDVSNDLQ

-788 WLYLRSGKTG
+788 WLHLRSAKTG

-807 RLEPPETGAVSINHL
+807 RLEPPETGAVNINHL
-822 GMSPA
+822 GMAPA

-836 GVALGDAVKVLE
+836 GVALGDAVKLLE
-848 QVRQD
+848 QVRQE

-861 GRFQGAAQAFQDSLA
+861 GKFQGAAQAFQDSLA
-876 TQPLLILAALL
+876 TQPFLILAALL

-908 TLPSAGIGAVLL
+908 TLPSAGIGAVAL
-920 LWLSGQDFSI
+920 LWFSGQDFSI

-958 RERGVSP
+958 RERGISP
-965 VDAIRE
+965 REAIQE

-981 MTTLAALLAAIP
+981 MTTLAALLAAVP
-993 LMLGFGTGAEL
+993 LMLGHGTGAEL

-1011 VVGGLLVSQV
+1011 VVGGLLLSQV

-1036 LFHRKTQGHVQA
+1036 LFHRQPAPVGQGIA
-1048 QAQVGPAV
+1048 

>member
-1 MTPEP
+1 MSLDP
-6 SETKQGAAEG
+6 QA
-16 SANPGTSF
+16 GTG
-24 DSPRGLSAWC
+24 RGLSAWC
-34 IAHPVATALLT
+34 IAHPVATTLLT

-56 PRLPVAPL
+56 PRLPIAPL

-89 VATPLEVALSGVP
+89 VATPLEVGLSGIP
-102 GITEMSSASTLG
+102 GVTEMSSTSSLG
-114 SVSITLQFTLDK
+114 STSITLQFTLDK

-136 SALNASAGKLPDAM
+136 SALNATAGKLPDGM

-164 PVVILMMQSEV
+164 PVLILKMQSEV
-175 LGMVELSD
+175 LSLIELSD

-225 LSLADIRAAVQKASV
+225 LSLADIRTAVQKASV

-247 QGAGRSSTLATNDQL
+247 LGDDRTSTLATNDQL
-262 FKVLDYEQL
+262 FNPADYEDL
-271 TIIDRNGVPV
+271 TLVDRAGVPV
-281 RVGDVAKVTAGAEN
+281 RIGDVAKVIAGAEN
-295 DYVRAWQNGKEGLGI
+295 DFVGAWQNGQPGLGI
-310 IVRRQPDAN
+310 IVRRQPGAN
-319 IVATADRVQAA
+319 IVATADRIQAA
-330 LPELLKRMPA
+330 LPELAARLPA

-358 HEVELTLALTFVL
+358 HEVEITLALTFVL
-371 VVAVMGAF
+371 VVVVMGAF
-379 LRQAS
+379 LRQVS

-397 IATIAV
+397 IATVAA
-403 MDQLGFSLNN
+403 MERLGFSLNN

-437 HRHLEAGMPMRQA
+437 HRHLEAGLPMREA
-450 ALLGSREVSF
+450 ALKGSGEVGF
-460 TVVSIGVSLVAA
+460 TVVSISVSLVAA

-489 FAVTVTAAIAVSVLT
+489 FAITVTAAIAVSVLT
-504 SLTLAPMLASRWMSK
+504 SLTLAPMLASRWMSS
-519 APAHQEGGWVQS
+519 APSHQEGGWVQR
-531 LVDAYGRSL
+531 LIDAYGRSVS
-540 DWALGHARL
+540 WALDHSRL
-549 MLALFFVTMAMAV
+549 MLSLFFTTMVLAV
-562 AAYVAIPKGFFPLQD
+562 AAYALIPKGFFPLQD
-577 TAFVQGTTLAAQDT
+577 TAFVLGTTVAAQDE
-591 SFDQMVEKHQ
+591 SYDNMVEKHA
-601 ALARVLDKDP
+601 ALAKVLDDDP
-611 AVLGYNQTVGGA
+611 AVLGYNQTVGSTS
-623 GGGGMSSGRFFIVL
+623 GGSVSSGRFFIVL

-648 GFIDRVRPQMAQ
+648 GFIDRVRAKTSQ

-686 YALLGDDSASLGLW
+686 YALLGDDSASLGQW
-700 AGRLTERLS
+700 AEKLTERLA
-709 RQPEFRDVSNDLQ
+709 RLPQFRDVSNDLQ
-722 LGAGIT
+722 MGAGVT
-728 RLTIDRAAAARH
+728 RLTIDRTAAARH

-753 AYGQRQIGETQTEQN
+753 AYGQRQVGETQTEQN

-788 WLYLRSGKTG
+788 WLHLRSAKTG

-807 RLEPPETGAVSINHL
+807 RLEPPETGAVSIARL
-822 GMSPA
+822 AMSPA

-836 GVALGDAVKVLE
+836 GVALGDAVKLLD
-848 QVRQD
+848 QARQE
-853 LQVPDSVA
+853 LQVPDSVS

-908 TLPSAGIGAVLL
+908 TLPSAGIGAVAA

-945 NGIML
+945 NGIMM

-958 RERGVSP
+958 REQGLSP
-965 VDAIRE
+965 REAIQQ

-1011 VVGGLLVSQV
+1011 VVGGLLLSQL

-1036 LFHRKTQGHVQA
+1036 VFHQRRLPQA
-1048 QAQVGPAV
+1048 CATLKSTP

>member
-1 MTPEP
+1 MSLDP
-6 SETKQGAAEG
+6 QAATG
-16 SANPGTSF
+16 
-24 DSPRGLSAWC
+24 RGLSAWC
-34 IAHPVATALLT
+34 IAHPVATTLLT

-56 PRLPVAPL
+56 PRLPIAPL

-73 ISARL
+73 VSARL

-89 VATPLEVALSGVP
+89 VATPLEVGLSGIP
-102 GITEMSSASTLG
+102 GVTEMSSTSSLG
-114 SVSITLQFTLDK
+114 STSITLQFTLDK

-136 SALNASAGKLPDAM
+136 SALNATAGKLPDGM

-164 PVVILMMQSEV
+164 PVLILKMQSEV
-175 LGMVELSD
+175 LSLIELSD

-225 LSLADIRAAVQKASV
+225 LSLADIRTAVQKASV

-247 QGAGRSSTLATNDQL
+247 LGADRTSTLATNDQL
-262 FKVLDYEQL
+262 FNPADYEAL
-271 TIIDRNGVPV
+271 TLVDRAGVPV
-281 RVGDVAKVTAGAEN
+281 RIGDVAKVIAGAEN
-295 DYVRAWQNGKEGLGI
+295 DFVGAWQNGQPGLGI
-310 IVRRQPDAN
+310 IVRRQPGAN
-319 IVATADRVQAA
+319 IVATADRIQAA
-330 LPELLKRMPA
+330 LPELAARLPA

-358 HEVELTLALTFVL
+358 HEVEITLALTFVL
-371 VVAVMGAF
+371 VVVVMGAF
-379 LRQAS
+379 LRQVS

-397 IATIAV
+397 IATVAA
-403 MDQLGFSLNN
+403 MERLGFSLNN

-437 HRHLEAGMPMRQA
+437 HRHLEAGLPMREA
-450 ALLGSREVSF
+450 ALKGSGEVGF
-460 TVVSIGVSLVAA
+460 TVVSISVSLVAA

-489 FAVTVTAAIAVSVLT
+489 FAITVTAAIAVSVLT
-504 SLTLAPMLASRWMSK
+504 SLTLAPMLASRWMSR
-519 APAHQEGGWVQS
+519 APSHQEGGWVQR
-531 LVDAYGRSL
+531 LIDAYGRSVS
-540 DWALGHARL
+540 WALDHSRL
-549 MLALFFVTMAMAV
+549 MLSLFFTTMALAV
-562 AAYVAIPKGFFPLQD
+562 AAYALIPKGFFPLQD
-577 TAFVQGTTLAAQDT
+577 TAFVLGTTVAAQDE
-591 SFDQMVEKHQ
+591 SYDNMVEKHA
-601 ALARVLDKDP
+601 ALAKVLDDDP
-611 AVLGYNQTVGGA
+611 AVLGYNQTVGSTS
-623 GGGGMSSGRFFIVL
+623 GGSVSSGRFFIVL

-648 GFIDRVRPQMAQ
+648 GFIDRVRGKMAQ
-660 VPGITLFMRAAQ
+660 TPGITMFMRAAQ

-686 YALLGDDSASLGLW
+686 YALLGDDSASLGQW
-700 AGRLTERLS
+700 AEKLTERLA
-709 RQPEFRDVSNDLQ
+709 RLPQFRDVSNDLQ
-722 LGAGIT
+722 MGAGVT
-728 RLTIDRAAAARH
+728 RLTIDRTAAARH

-753 AYGQRQIGETQTEQN
+753 AYGQRQVGETQTEQN

-788 WLYLRSGKTG
+788 WLHLRSAKTG

-807 RLEPPETGAVSINHL
+807 RLEPPETGAVSIARL
-822 GMSPA
+822 AMSPA

-836 GVALGDAVKVLE
+836 GVALGDAVKLLNE
-848 QVRQD
+848 VRQE
-853 LQVPDSVA
+853 LQVPDSVS

-908 TLPSAGIGAVLL
+908 TLPSAGIGAVAA

-945 NGIML
+945 NGIMM

-958 RERGVSP
+958 RERGLTP
-965 VDAIRE
+965 REAIQQ

-1011 VVGGLLVSQV
+1011 VVGGLLLSQL

-1036 LFHRKTQGHVQA
+1036 VFHQRRLPQA
-1048 QAQVGPAV
+1048 CATLKSTP

>member
-1 MTPEP
+1 MTA
-6 SETKQGAAEG
+6 STHTATA
-16 SANPGTSF
+16 
-24 DSPRGLSAWC
+24 RGLSAWC
-34 IAHPVATALLT
+34 IAHPVATTLMT
-45 LALVLLGLFAF
+45 LALVLLGCFAF
-56 PRLPVAPL
+56 PRLPIAPL
-64 PQAEFPTIQ
+64 PQADFPTLQ
-73 ISARL
+73 ITARL
-78 PGASPETMASA
+78 PGASAETMASS

-102 GITEMSSASTLG
+102 GITEMSSTSSLG
-114 SVSITLQFTLDK
+114 TTSVTLQFTLDK
-126 DINEAAQEVQ
+126 NINEAAQEVQ
-136 SALNASAGKLPDAM
+136 SALNAVAGKLPDDM

-164 PVVILMMQSEV
+164 PVLILKMQSPV
-175 LGMVELSD
+175 LSLTELSD

-225 LSLADIRAAVQKASV
+225 LTLADVRAAVQKASV
-240 NQPKGVL
+240 NQPKGAL
-247 QGAGRSSTLATNDQL
+247 LGADRTSTLATNDQL
-262 FKVLDYEQL
+262 FNATDYEAL
-271 TIIDRNGVPV
+271 TVTDRAGVPV
-281 RVGDVAKVTAGAEN
+281 RIGDVARVSLGAEN
-295 DYVRAWQNGKEGLGI
+295 DFVGAWQDGQPGLGI
-310 IVRRQPDAN
+310 IVRRQPGAN
-319 IVATADRVQAA
+319 IVATADRIQAV
-330 LPELLKRMPA
+330 LPELARRLPA
-340 SVTVEVLNDRT
+340 SVSVEVLNDRT

-358 HEVELTLALTFVL
+358 HEVELTLAITFVL
-371 VVAVMGAF
+371 VVGVMGAF
-379 LRQAS
+379 LRQWS

-397 IATIAV
+397 IATVAV

-437 HRHLEAGMPMRQA
+437 HRHLEAGLSMRQA
-450 ALLGSREVSF
+450 ATLGASEVGF
-460 TVVSIGVSLVAA
+460 TVLSIGVSLVAA

-489 FAVTVTAAIAVSVLT
+489 FAVTVAASIAVSVVA
-504 SLTLAPMLASRWMSK
+504 SLTLAPMLASRWMRR
-519 APAHQEGGWVQS
+519 APAHAPHGWAER
-531 LVDAYGRSL
+531 LAAGYGRTL
-540 DWALGHARL
+540 AWALRHQG
-549 MLALFFVTMAMAV
+549 VTLSVFLSTLVAAV
-562 AAYVAIPKGFFPLQD
+562 GAYVAIPKGFFPLQD
-577 TAFVQGTTLAAQDT
+577 TAFVLGTTVAAQDE
-591 SFDQMVEKHQ
+591 SFEAMVAKHA
-601 ALARVLDKDP
+601 ALAKVLDADP
-611 AVLGYNQTVGGA
+611 AVLGYNQTVGATSGSSSL
-623 GGGGMSSGRFFIVL
+623 SSGRFFIVL
-637 KDRSDRDVSAQ
+637 KDRADRDVSAQ
-648 GFIDRVRPQMAQ
+648 AFIDRVRPKMAQ
-660 VPGITLFMRAAQ
+660 VPGITLFLRAAQ

-686 YALLGDDSASLGLW
+686 YALLGDDSASLGQW
-700 AGRLTERLS
+700 ATRLTERLT
-709 RQPEFRDVSNDLQ
+709 RMPEFRDVSNDLQ

-728 RLTIDRAAAARH
+728 GLTIDRDAAARH
-740 GLSVDDINQVLYS
+740 GLSVDDINQMLYS
-753 AYGQRQIGETQTEQN
+753 AYGQRQIGEIQTEQN

-775 IDPALRGQTDSLN
+775 IDPALRGQVDSLD

-807 RLEPPETGAVSINHL
+807 RLEPPTTGAVSIARL
-822 GMSPA
+822 AMSPA

-836 GVALGDAVKVLE
+836 GVALGDAVQLLDQARAE
-848 QVRQD
+848 LR
-853 LQVPDSVA
+853 VPDAIA

-908 TLPSAGIGAVLL
+908 TLPSAGIGAVAA

-958 RERGVSP
+958 RDRGLSP
-965 VDAIRE
+965 RE
-971 ACVVRFRPIM
+971 AIEEACLVRFRPIM

-1036 LFHRKTQGHVQA
+1036 LFHWSRHASATVSAEG
-1048 QAQVGPAV
+1048 